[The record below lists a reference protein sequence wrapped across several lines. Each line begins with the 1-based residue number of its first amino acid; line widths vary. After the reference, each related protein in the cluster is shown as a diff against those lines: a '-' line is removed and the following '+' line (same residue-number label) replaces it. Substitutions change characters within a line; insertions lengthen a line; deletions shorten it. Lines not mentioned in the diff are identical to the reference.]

1 MAKKLDSI
9 VELAAQKTREI
20 SANSGNYMAFL
31 TTAAHNFKYNFRD
44 QLLIYAQKPDATAC
58 AQIDFWNKHGR
69 YVSRGTR
76 GIALLVDT
84 DQGYKLRYVFDMSDT
99 NSRQG
104 RVIPIWK
111 MEPRYE
117 DAVIEALENSYGEFP
132 DRSGLAARL
141 LETAK
146 VIVEDNFGDYYTEL
160 RGVKGGSLLEELDD
174 LSTETWFRGLVESS
188 VAFIMLTRCGID
200 PMDYFSGEDFAHVY
214 DFDTPETLSILGGA
228 VSDIA
233 EMPLREIASTV
244 LSLYRAEQRENRTF
258 AQTPNRQYHD
268 GRTKQERSVEH
279 GTDIPDGGRL
289 PPAQSGSAGGPEGRK
304 IWDAAAQLPS
314 DPQERLLHGDA
325 PQRQAERPSGEDR
338 PAGHGDGGAVD
349 GADGAGAGRDGGAE
363 GQRSDEVGGPDEQHP
378 GSGGGNGA
386 DGASLYGRVSDPLIA
401 GEAPPQAPVDGTSG
415 TTGLQNSHHDFN
427 ARTDIPYYHEDSE
440 KTELLRVSD
449 ALKDHKAEI
458 AAFFEA
464 HEGRKERGDFIKG
477 FFDNTYVEKILSNG
491 QRAGY
496 RAWDDVLDLWRGAYL
511 SREKGDFLRWP
522 SVADTI
528 YGMILLDQWLDPEER
543 PLPSEAEQISLIEQV
558 EAEKK
563 PVFTLPQ
570 AAIDYV
576 LCGGISVSQRKYR
589 IFEQFQKNEGKQ
601 ENIKFLRSTYGVGG
615 HSDAIPGSGFF
626 VDYDGKGI
634 KLWRGTHGEPD
645 RVEVLLSWAKVE
657 KRIGELIA
665 AGRYLNRAEKE
676 HYPQYRAQ
684 VEQRKARWDIAAE
697 ICSIIDDYVDFK
709 TRTGETDPYK
719 ELLLARTCANSFRIG
734 EKKCYV
740 LSGDNLFVLPTLRNA
755 MQTIIRDKTHLTER
769 CEAVLADLSGPLATP
784 LEPTEEELNPPPPPK
799 KEYRLT
805 LGVTVYLGAQEYEL
819 LAYNEQTVRLYDPTF
834 PIFNKELPREEF
846 DRLLAENPLNDR
858 LLQVAENAALVADAE
873 EPDAGESPD
882 APLPV
887 GRIDFLGTNGSV
899 GESVEYT
906 GAEEFVAAIKE
917 ENHAG
922 APMRIVLYRDGQGQT
937 IPQDFLAELDPPPQ
951 GFQVIDMVQAQL
963 GRAKWLINAY
973 CMEVFEQEADF
984 SDLSHVPL
992 AFSSTSDS
1000 AHTVEISVDLVS
1012 FRLSYL
1018 VDGSEAASIQ
1028 CAGFHDLNELLANL
1042 DFDEMVAF
1050 AEEEYNKQQTQKKQT
1065 EVQQTEDDP
1074 FPEIDPAAIRRTLAE
1089 RGIVDGKVIDPDKL
1103 NADPFIQRVMA
1114 DAEQASARAPQS
1126 DERFSPIE
1134 TENGYAVW
1142 DNIRDEIYVDDEGVS
1157 EEFTSRWQAEEYAR
1171 QLNQVNP
1178 LARYYGEGETILIR
1192 QYPNG
1197 QYYVQ
1202 YCYDDQ
1208 DNTVYA
1214 TASGFDTFEQA
1225 EAALYTHRPQAKKD
1239 PIAAQD
1245 LAYRQAA
1252 EYWSGDEH
1260 LVIFR
1265 EPNGTF
1271 CNQYGFISGRVT
1283 PTTGSFAKL
1292 EEAEKQLY
1300 ADRPLAQKV
1309 QAREKPPAHAPVDR
1323 DEAERRYQVVVYHH
1337 LENGMDEKT
1346 EYATLE
1352 EAEQAARGYLDGTME
1367 ADGFAYEGAAV
1378 YDLLEKKWLRVIGD
1392 FPTLELPA
1400 AKEGTEPKPPAA
1412 PMPTQEG
1419 TEKAAE
1425 YLFDQ
1430 ERIVVFQSPSG
1441 KFYNHYGYDV
1451 QSGFSNVIAGGF
1463 DTFEEAEKALYSHRP
1478 KAERVLKPAERE
1490 NTVGTAEKG
1499 AESSADG
1506 HDQGG
1511 KEPTLAPP
1519 QPQRRARV
1527 SPFVLHPEVPNA
1539 DRHEYHITDDAL
1551 GVGTPG
1557 ERFNNNV
1564 RAIRLLKRL
1573 EAEDRLATPEEQE
1586 VLARYVGWG
1595 GLADCFDE
1603 RHSKYAELK
1612 ALLTEEEYA
1621 AARESTLTAFY
1632 TPPVVIRSIYQ
1643 ALTNMGFQTGNLL
1656 EPSCGIGNF
1665 IGMRP
1670 EALADSKIYGVELDG
1685 ISGRIAQQLY
1695 QQSSIAV
1702 QGFEK
1707 TDLPDSFFDAA
1718 IGNVPFG
1725 SFKVIDKRYDRY
1737 NFLIHDYFFART
1749 LDKVRPGGVI
1759 AFVTSKGTMD
1769 KDTPTVRKYLAQRA
1783 DLLGA
1788 IRLPNN
1794 TFKDAAGTDVT
1805 SDILFLQKRDALS
1818 SEEPDWVHLNT
1829 DANGLKM
1836 NQYFIDHPEMVMG
1849 EMREISGPYGPETAC
1864 LPIEGRDLGEQLA
1877 AAIQNIRGS
1886 ITEYVMDDPEIEGED
1901 KSIPADPEVRNFSYT
1916 IVDGK
1921 VYYRE
1926 NSRMNPVEVSVTAAN
1941 RIKGLIGIRDC
1952 VRTLIEYQTED
1963 WPDQDIQAQQ
1973 RKLNALY
1980 DAFVDKYGRINSR
1993 ANSSAFSMDSAYFLL
2008 TSLEVLDDERNFVRK
2023 ADMFTKRTIKQRVTI
2038 THVDTASE
2046 ALAVSLAEKAK
2057 VDMDYMAELTGKTE
2071 QEVYADLT
2079 GVIFLNPMHGYGG
2092 GSEEKYLTADEY
2104 LSGNVREKLEWAKR
2118 SAELYPE
2125 DYTAHVQALER
2136 VQPVDLTA
2144 SEIAVRLG
2152 ATWLPTE
2159 VIDQFI
2165 YELFGTSPRSQRMI
2179 RSHYSQ
2185 HTGAWN
2191 IESKFADRGNIKA
2204 ENTYGTTRVNG
2215 YKIIEETLNL
2225 RDLRIFD
2232 YVEDEHGNRV
2242 PILNKKETA
2251 IAQGKQE
2258 LIKQA
2263 FQDWIWK
2270 DPARRERLTRLY
2282 NDKFNSIRPREYDGS
2297 HLNFVGI
2304 NPEITLRPHQVNAI
2318 AHILYGGNTLLAH
2331 VVGAGKT
2338 FEMVAAA
2345 QESKRLGLCQK
2356 SLFVVPNHLTEQWAS
2371 EYLQLYPSANIL
2383 VATRKDFE
2391 TKNRKRFC
2399 GRIATGDYD
2408 AIIIGHSQFE
2418 KIPVSVE
2425 RQRYLLEQ
2433 QRSEVLNGIA
2443 ELKANHGERF
2453 SIKQMERTKKSIDAK
2468 LAKLNDQSRKD
2479 DVVTFEELGIDR
2491 LFVDE
2496 AHYYK
2501 NLAAFSKMRNV
2512 GGISQTE
2519 AQKSSDLYMKCR
2531 YLDELT
2537 GGRGVVFATGTPISN
2552 TMVEM
2557 YTMQKYL
2564 QYHTLEEHGLLNFDA
2579 WASTFGETVT
2589 AIELAPEG
2597 TGYRAKTRFS
2607 RFYNLPELMSMFK
2620 EVADI
2625 QTADMLN
2632 LPVPKA
2638 NYHNIVLK
2646 PSEQQKEMV
2655 AALGQRAEKVRNR
2668 MVDST
2673 EDNML
2678 LITNDGRKLA
2688 LDQRLLNPLLPDS
2701 DTSKIN
2707 ACVGDVFDIWQRTA
2721 DQRSAQMVFCDLS
2734 TPGKNRPIEMVPNEQ
2749 GGYEMAEFQNV
2760 YDDLRNK
2767 LIARGIPAEEIA
2779 YIHSANTET
2788 QKKELFGKVRSGQ
2801 VRVLIGSTQ
2810 KMGAGTNVQKK
2821 LVALHHL
2828 DCPWRPSDLQQREG
2842 RIIRQGNENNEGD
2855 IYTYV
2860 TENTFDSYLYQLV
2873 EGKQK
2878 FIGQIMTSK
2887 SPVRSCEDIDET
2899 ALSYAEIKALCTG
2912 NPHIKEKMD
2921 LDIDVQRLRLLKAN
2935 HLSQRYALEDQI
2947 IKTLPQQIAK
2957 YEQSIEGYL
2966 SDMDRLKENTHPNE
2980 DGFSPMEVEGTV
2992 YTDKKAAGSAIL
3004 AACKAMTSP
3013 EPVPLGQY
3021 RGFSMDLSFASLTR
3035 EFKVTLK
3042 GALYYTT
3049 NLGTDVFGN
3058 ILRLDNLL
3066 ESMEERISTCREQL
3080 ENTRMQLENAKLEV
3094 DKPFPQEDELKR
3106 KSARLDELNI
3116 LLNMD
3121 KRESEI
3127 VDGDVGDEVTA
3138 PARGSP
3144 DRER

>member
-69 YVSRGTR
+69 YVNQGTR

-84 DQGYKLRYVFDMSDT
+84 DRGYKLRYVFDMSDT

-104 RVIPIWK
+104 RTIPIWK

-132 DRSGLAARL
+132 DRSGLAACL

-146 VIVEDNFGDYYTEL
+146 VIVEDNFGDYLTEL
-160 RGVKGGSLLEELDD
+160 RGIKEGSLLEELDD
-174 LSTETWFRGLVESS
+174 LSTEAWFKGLVESS

-304 IWDAAAQLPS
+304 IWDATAQLPS

-338 PAGHGDGGAVD
+338 QAGHGDGGAAD
-349 GADGAGAGRDGGAE
+349 GADSAGAGRDGGAE

-401 GEAPPQAPVDGTSG
+401 GEALPQAPVDGTSG

-496 RAWDDVLDLWRGAYL
+496 RAWDDVLNLWRGAYL
-511 SREKGDFLRWP
+511 SREKEDFLRWP

-543 PLPSEAEQISLIEQV
+543 PLPSEAEQISLIEQA

-657 KRIGELIA
+657 KRIRELIA
-665 AGRYLNRAEKE
+665 ADRYLNRAEKE

-858 LLQVAENAALVADAE
+858 LLQVAENAAPVADAE

-951 GFQVIDMVQAQL
+951 GFQVIDMAQAQL

-1000 AHTVEISVDLVS
+1000 AHTVEISADLVS

-1018 VDGSEAASIQ
+1018 VDGAEAASIQ
-1028 CAGFHDLNELLANL
+1028 CAGFRDLNEFLANL

-1050 AEEEYNKQQTQKKQT
+1050 AEEEYNKQCQGR
-1065 EVQQTEDDP
+1065 EH
-1074 FPEIDPAAIRRTLAE
+1074 PADTAPSQEEKAGAE
-1089 RGIVDGKVIDPDKL
+1089 PD
-1103 NADPFIQRVMA
+1103 V
-1114 DAEQASARAPQS
+1114 
-1126 DERFSPIE
+1126 RF
-1134 TENGYAVW
+1134 YAVELDRGSQIAYGVW
-1142 DNIRDEIYVDDEGVS
+1142 DGQNDRIYVDDEGVS

-1171 QLNQVNP
+1171 QLNQVE
-1178 LARYYGEGETILIR
+1178 LCARYYGEGETILIR

-1283 PTTGSFAKL
+1283 PTTGSFATL

-1352 EAEQAARGYLDGTME
+1352 EAEQVAQGYLDGTME

-1511 KEPTLAPP
+1511 KGPTLAPP

-1586 VLARYVGWG
+1586 VVARYVGWG

-1670 EALADSKIYGVELDG
+1670 EALADSKIYGVELDS

-1864 LPIEGRDLGEQLA
+1864 LPIEGRDLEDQLA
-1877 AAIQNIRGS
+1877 VAIQSIQGS
-1886 ITEYVMDDPEIEGED
+1886 ITEYVMDDPETEGED

-2023 ADMFTKRTIKQRVTI
+2023 ADMFIKRTIKQRITI

-2191 IESKFADRGNIKA
+2191 IESKFADRGNVKA

-2251 IAQGKQE
+2251 IAQGKQQ

-2297 HLNFVGI
+2297 HLKFVGI

-2491 LFVDE
+2491 IFVDE

-2564 QYHTLEEHGLLNFDA
+2564 QYHALEEHGLLNFDA

-2842 RIIRQGNENNEGD
+2842 RIIRQGNENNEVD

-2992 YTDKKAAGSAIL
+2992 YTEKKAAGSAIL
-3004 AACKAMTSP
+3004 AACQAMTSP
-3013 EPVPLGQY
+3013 GTVPLGQY
-3021 RGFSMDLSFASLTR
+3021 RGFAMDLSFESMFQQ
-3035 EFKVTLK
+3035 FKVTVK
-3042 GALYYTT
+3042 GALCYTIT
-3049 NLGTDVFGN
+3049 LGTDVFGN

-3066 ESMEERISTCREQL
+3066 ESMEERINTCREQL

-3138 PARGSP
+3138 PAHGSP

>member
-1 MAKKLDSI
+1 
-9 VELAAQKTREI
+9 
-20 SANSGNYMAFL
+20 
-31 TTAAHNFKYNFRD
+31 
-44 QLLIYAQKPDATAC
+44 
-58 AQIDFWNKHGR
+58 
-69 YVSRGTR
+69 
-76 GIALLVDT
+76 
-84 DQGYKLRYVFDMSDT
+84 
-99 NSRQG
+99 
-104 RVIPIWK
+104 
-111 MEPRYE
+111 
-117 DAVIEALENSYGEFP
+117 
-132 DRSGLAARL
+132 
-141 LETAK
+141 
-146 VIVEDNFGDYYTEL
+146 
-160 RGVKGGSLLEELDD
+160 
-174 LSTETWFRGLVESS
+174 
-188 VAFIMLTRCGID
+188 
-200 PMDYFSGEDFAHVY
+200 
-214 DFDTPETLSILGGA
+214 
-228 VSDIA
+228 
-233 EMPLREIASTV
+233 
-244 LSLYRAEQRENRTF
+244 
-258 AQTPNRQYHD
+258 
-268 GRTKQERSVEH
+268 
-279 GTDIPDGGRL
+279 
-289 PPAQSGSAGGPEGRK
+289 
-304 IWDAAAQLPS
+304 
-314 DPQERLLHGDA
+314 
-325 PQRQAERPSGEDR
+325 
-338 PAGHGDGGAVD
+338 
-349 GADGAGAGRDGGAE
+349 
-363 GQRSDEVGGPDEQHP
+363 
-378 GSGGGNGA
+378 
-386 DGASLYGRVSDPLIA
+386 
-401 GEAPPQAPVDGTSG
+401 
-415 TTGLQNSHHDFN
+415 
-427 ARTDIPYYHEDSE
+427 
-440 KTELLRVSD
+440 
-449 ALKDHKAEI
+449 
-458 AAFFEA
+458 
-464 HEGRKERGDFIKG
+464 
-477 FFDNTYVEKILSNG
+477 
-491 QRAGY
+491 
-496 RAWDDVLDLWRGAYL
+496 
-511 SREKGDFLRWP
+511 
-522 SVADTI
+522 
-528 YGMILLDQWLDPEER
+528 
-543 PLPSEAEQISLIEQV
+543 
-558 EAEKK
+558 
-563 PVFTLPQ
+563 
-570 AAIDYV
+570 
-576 LCGGISVSQRKYR
+576 
-589 IFEQFQKNEGKQ
+589 
-601 ENIKFLRSTYGVGG
+601 
-615 HSDAIPGSGFF
+615 
-626 VDYDGKGI
+626 
-634 KLWRGTHGEPD
+634 
-645 RVEVLLSWAKVE
+645 
-657 KRIGELIA
+657 
-665 AGRYLNRAEKE
+665 
-676 HYPQYRAQ
+676 
-684 VEQRKARWDIAAE
+684 
-697 ICSIIDDYVDFK
+697 
-709 TRTGETDPYK
+709 
-719 ELLLARTCANSFRIG
+719 
-734 EKKCYV
+734 
-740 LSGDNLFVLPTLRNA
+740 
-755 MQTIIRDKTHLTER
+755 
-769 CEAVLADLSGPLATP
+769 
-784 LEPTEEELNPPPPPK
+784 
-799 KEYRLT
+799 
-805 LGVTVYLGAQEYEL
+805 
-819 LAYNEQTVRLYDPTF
+819 
-834 PIFNKELPREEF
+834 
-846 DRLLAENPLNDR
+846 
-858 LLQVAENAALVADAE
+858 
-873 EPDAGESPD
+873 
-882 APLPV
+882 
-887 GRIDFLGTNGSV
+887 
-899 GESVEYT
+899 
-906 GAEEFVAAIKE
+906 
-917 ENHAG
+917 
-922 APMRIVLYRDGQGQT
+922 
-937 IPQDFLAELDPPPQ
+937 
-951 GFQVIDMVQAQL
+951 
-963 GRAKWLINAY
+963 
-973 CMEVFEQEADF
+973 
-984 SDLSHVPL
+984 
-992 AFSSTSDS
+992 
-1000 AHTVEISVDLVS
+1000 
-1012 FRLSYL
+1012 
-1018 VDGSEAASIQ
+1018 
-1028 CAGFHDLNELLANL
+1028 
-1042 DFDEMVAF
+1042 
-1050 AEEEYNKQQTQKKQT
+1050 
-1065 EVQQTEDDP
+1065 
-1074 FPEIDPAAIRRTLAE
+1074 
-1089 RGIVDGKVIDPDKL
+1089 
-1103 NADPFIQRVMA
+1103 
-1114 DAEQASARAPQS
+1114 
-1126 DERFSPIE
+1126 
-1134 TENGYAVW
+1134 
-1142 DNIRDEIYVDDEGVS
+1142 
-1157 EEFTSRWQAEEYAR
+1157 
-1171 QLNQVNP
+1171 
-1178 LARYYGEGETILIR
+1178 
-1192 QYPNG
+1192 
-1197 QYYVQ
+1197 
-1202 YCYDDQ
+1202 
-1208 DNTVYA
+1208 
-1214 TASGFDTFEQA
+1214 
-1225 EAALYTHRPQAKKD
+1225 
-1239 PIAAQD
+1239 
-1245 LAYRQAA
+1245 
-1252 EYWSGDEH
+1252 
-1260 LVIFR
+1260 
-1265 EPNGTF
+1265 
-1271 CNQYGFISGRVT
+1271 
-1283 PTTGSFAKL
+1283 
-1292 EEAEKQLY
+1292 
-1300 ADRPLAQKV
+1300 
-1309 QAREKPPAHAPVDR
+1309 
-1323 DEAERRYQVVVYHH
+1323 
-1337 LENGMDEKT
+1337 MDEKT

-1836 NQYFIDHPEMVMG
+1836 NQYFIDHSEMVMG

-1864 LPIEGRDLGEQLA
+1864 LPIEGRDLEDQLA
-1877 AAIQNIRGS
+1877 VAIQSIQGS
-1886 ITEYVMDDPEIEGED
+1886 ITEYVMDDPETEGED

-1926 NSRMNPVEVSVTAAN
+1926 NSRMNPIEVSVTAAN

-2232 YVEDEHGNRV
+2232 YVEDKYGNRV
-2242 PILNKKETA
+2242 PVLNKKETA
-2251 IAQGKQE
+2251 IAQGKQQ

-2356 SLFVVPNHLTEQWAS
+2356 SLFVVPNHLTEQWAT
-2371 EYLQLYPSANIL
+2371 EFLQLYPAANIL

-2391 TKNRKRFC
+2391 T
-2399 GRIATGDYD
+2399 
-2408 AIIIGHSQFE
+2408 
-2418 KIPVSVE
+2418 
-2425 RQRYLLEQ
+2425 
-2433 QRSEVLNGIA
+2433 
-2443 ELKANHGERF
+2443 
-2453 SIKQMERTKKSIDAK
+2453 
-2468 LAKLNDQSRKD
+2468 
-2479 DVVTFEELGIDR
+2479 
-2491 LFVDE
+2491 
-2496 AHYYK
+2496 
-2501 NLAAFSKMRNV
+2501 
-2512 GGISQTE
+2512 
-2519 AQKSSDLYMKCR
+2519 
-2531 YLDELT
+2531 
-2537 GGRGVVFATGTPISN
+2537 
-2552 TMVEM
+2552 
-2557 YTMQKYL
+2557 
-2564 QYHTLEEHGLLNFDA
+2564 
-2579 WASTFGETVT
+2579 
-2589 AIELAPEG
+2589 
-2597 TGYRAKTRFS
+2597 
-2607 RFYNLPELMSMFK
+2607 
-2620 EVADI
+2620 
-2625 QTADMLN
+2625 
-2632 LPVPKA
+2632 
-2638 NYHNIVLK
+2638 
-2646 PSEQQKEMV
+2646 
-2655 AALGQRAEKVRNR
+2655 
-2668 MVDST
+2668 
-2673 EDNML
+2673 
-2678 LITNDGRKLA
+2678 
-2688 LDQRLLNPLLPDS
+2688 
-2701 DTSKIN
+2701 
-2707 ACVGDVFDIWQRTA
+2707 
-2721 DQRSAQMVFCDLS
+2721 
-2734 TPGKNRPIEMVPNEQ
+2734 
-2749 GGYEMAEFQNV
+2749 
-2760 YDDLRNK
+2760 
-2767 LIARGIPAEEIA
+2767 
-2779 YIHSANTET
+2779 
-2788 QKKELFGKVRSGQ
+2788 
-2801 VRVLIGSTQ
+2801 
-2810 KMGAGTNVQKK
+2810 
-2821 LVALHHL
+2821 
-2828 DCPWRPSDLQQREG
+2828 
-2842 RIIRQGNENNEGD
+2842 
-2855 IYTYV
+2855 
-2860 TENTFDSYLYQLV
+2860 
-2873 EGKQK
+2873 
-2878 FIGQIMTSK
+2878 
-2887 SPVRSCEDIDET
+2887 
-2899 ALSYAEIKALCTG
+2899 
-2912 NPHIKEKMD
+2912 
-2921 LDIDVQRLRLLKAN
+2921 
-2935 HLSQRYALEDQI
+2935 
-2947 IKTLPQQIAK
+2947 
-2957 YEQSIEGYL
+2957 
-2966 SDMDRLKENTHPNE
+2966 
-2980 DGFSPMEVEGTV
+2980 
-2992 YTDKKAAGSAIL
+2992 
-3004 AACKAMTSP
+3004 
-3013 EPVPLGQY
+3013 
-3021 RGFSMDLSFASLTR
+3021 
-3035 EFKVTLK
+3035 
-3042 GALYYTT
+3042 
-3049 NLGTDVFGN
+3049 
-3058 ILRLDNLL
+3058 
-3066 ESMEERISTCREQL
+3066 
-3080 ENTRMQLENAKLEV
+3080 
-3094 DKPFPQEDELKR
+3094 
-3106 KSARLDELNI
+3106 
-3116 LLNMD
+3116 
-3121 KRESEI
+3121 
-3127 VDGDVGDEVTA
+3127 
-3138 PARGSP
+3138 
-3144 DRER
+3144 

>member
-69 YVSRGTR
+69 YVNRGTR

-104 RVIPIWK
+104 RTIPIWK

-117 DAVIEALENSYGEFP
+117 DTVIEALENSYGEFP
-132 DRSGLAARL
+132 DLSGLAACL

-146 VIVEDNFGDYYTEL
+146 VIVEDNFGDYLTEL
-160 RGVKGGSLLEELDD
+160 RGIKEGSLLEELDD
-174 LSTETWFRGLVESS
+174 LSTEAWFKGLVESS

-325 PQRQAERPSGEDR
+325 PQRQVERPSGEDR

-378 GSGGGNGA
+378 GSSGGSSA
-386 DGASLYGRVSDPLIA
+386 DRAGLRGHISGPLIA
-401 GEAPPQAPVDGTSG
+401 GEELPQAPVDGTSA
-415 TTGLQNSHHDFN
+415 TAGLQNSHHDFD

-440 KTELLRVSD
+440 KQELLRISD
-449 ALKDHKAEI
+449 ALKNHRTEI

-496 RAWDDVLDLWRGAYL
+496 RAWDDVLNLWRGTYL
-511 SREKGDFLRWP
+511 SREKEEFLRWP
-522 SVADTI
+522 HVADTI
-528 YGMILLDQWLDPEER
+528 YGMILLHQWLDPDER
-543 PLPSEAEQISLIEQV
+543 PLPSEAEQVSLIEQA
-558 EAEKK
+558 EAEKASA
-563 PVFTLPQ
+563 FILPQ
-570 AAIDYV
+570 EAIDYV
-576 LCGGISVSQRKYR
+576 LCGRYSPSKLR
-589 IFEQFQKNEGKQ
+589 IYDQYQKQ
-601 ENIKFLRSTYGVGG
+601 ESRQENAKFLKAEYGVG
-615 HSDAIPGSGFF
+615 SYSNAIPSSGFR
-626 VDYDGKGI
+626 VDHDSTGITISRDYGDPDGKF
-634 KLWRGTHGEPD
+634 
-645 RVEVLLSWAKVE
+645 LLTWAKVE
-657 KRIGELIA
+657 KRIGELIT

-799 KEYRLT
+799 KEYRLI
-805 LGVTVYLGAQEYEL
+805 LGDTVYLGAQEYEL

-846 DRLLAENPLNDR
+846 DHLLAENPLNDR

-906 GAEEFVAAIKE
+906 DAEQFLTEIQE
-917 ENHAG
+917 ENRVG
-922 APMRIVLYRDGQGQT
+922 APKRIVLYRDGQGQT
-937 IPQDFLAELDPPPQ
+937 IPQDFLAELDPAPQ
-951 GFQVIDMVQAQL
+951 GFEVIDMAQAQL
-963 GRAKWLINAY
+963 ERAKWLINAY

-1000 AHTVEISVDLVS
+1000 AHTVEISADLVS

-1018 VDGSEAASIQ
+1018 VDGAEATSIQ
-1028 CAGFHDLNELLANL
+1028 CAGFRDLNEFLANL
-1042 DFDEMVAF
+1042 DFDEMVAS
-1050 AEEEYNKQQTQKKQT
+1050 AEEEYNKQRQGQ
-1065 EVQQTEDDP
+1065 EH
-1074 FPEIDPAAIRRTLAE
+1074 PADTA
-1089 RGIVDGKVIDPDKL
+1089 PH
-1103 NADPFIQRVMA
+1103 Q
-1114 DAEQASARAPQS
+1114 AEQTGAEP
-1126 DERFSPIE
+1126 DVRF
-1134 TENGYAVW
+1134 YAVELDRGSQIAYGVW
-1142 DNIRDEIYVDDEGVS
+1142 DDQNDRIYVDDEGVS

-1202 YCYDDQ
+1202 YCYDGQ

-1214 TASGFDTFEQA
+1214 TAGGFDTFEQA
-1225 EAALYTHRPQAKKD
+1225 EAALYTHRPKAKKD

-1283 PTTGSFAKL
+1283 PTTGSFATL

-1309 QAREKPPAHAPVDR
+1309 QAREKPPAHAPADR
-1323 DEAERRYQVVVYHH
+1323 DEAEHRYQVVVYHH
-1337 LENGMDEKT
+1337 LENGMDEKL
-1346 EYATLE
+1346 EYATPE
-1352 EAEQAARGYLDGTME
+1352 EAEQAARGYLEGTME
-1367 ADGFAYEGAAV
+1367 PDGFAYEGAAV
-1378 YDLLEKKWLRVIGD
+1378 YDLLEKKWFRVIGD
-1392 FPTLELPA
+1392 FPTPEPPA
-1400 AKEGTEPKPPAA
+1400 AKEEQPPPPREDTEPAA
-1412 PMPTQEG
+1412 ADRDLLGKEITLEG
-1419 TEKAAE
+1419 RRFRVEKIDEDGRAS
-1425 YLFDQ
+1425 LRDL
-1430 ERIVVFQSPSG
+1430 
-1441 KFYNHYGYDV
+1441 
-1451 QSGFSNVIAGGF
+1451 
-1463 DTFEEAEKALYSHRP
+1463 TFEGAADFPIERVEHISAIQRLMEPAEK
-1478 KAERVLKPAERE
+1478 
-1490 NTVGTAEKG
+1490 TAGPGKSVK
-1499 AESSADG
+1499 SSADG

-1511 KEPTLAPP
+1511 IEPTLAPP

-1539 DRHEYHITDDAL
+1539 DRHEYHITDDAI
-1551 GVGTPG
+1551 GTGTPG

-1643 ALTNMGFQTGNLL
+1643 ALTNMGFQTGNIL

-1836 NQYFIDHPEMVMG
+1836 NQYFIDHSEMVMG

-1864 LPIEGRDLGEQLA
+1864 LPIEGRDLEDQLA
-1877 AAIQNIRGS
+1877 VAIQNIRGS
-1886 ITEYVMDDPEIEGED
+1886 ITEYVMDDPETEGED

-1926 NSRMNPVEVSVTAAN
+1926 NSRMNQVEVSVTAAN

-1973 RKLNALY
+1973 RRLNALY

-2023 ADMFTKRTIKQRVTI
+2023 ADMFIKRTIKQRITI

-2191 IESKFADRGNIKA
+2191 IESKFADRGNVKA

-2270 DPARRERLTRLY
+2270 DSQRRERLTRLY

-2304 NPEITLRPHQVNAI
+2304 NPEITLRPHQMNAI

-2564 QYHTLEEHGLLNFDA
+2564 QYHVLEEHGLLNFDA

-2707 ACVGDVFDIWQRTA
+2707 ACVGDVFDIWQRTT

-2767 LIARGIPAEEIA
+2767 LIAKGIPAEEIA

-2842 RIIRQGNENNEGD
+2842 RIIRQGNENNEVD

-2887 SPVRSCEDIDET
+2887 SPVRACEDIDET

-2947 IKTLPQQIAK
+2947 IKELPQQIAK
-2957 YEQSIEGYL
+2957 YEQYIEGYL

-3066 ESMEERISTCREQL
+3066 ESMEERINTCREQL

>member
-69 YVSRGTR
+69 YVNRGTR

-104 RVIPIWK
+104 RMIPIWK

-117 DAVIEALENSYGEFP
+117 NAVIEALENSYGEFP
-132 DRSGLAARL
+132 DRSGLAACL

-146 VIVEDNFGDYYTEL
+146 VIVEDNFGDYFTEL
-160 RGVKGGSLLEELDD
+160 RGVKEGSLLEELDD

-258 AQTPNRQYHD
+258 AQTPNRPYHD
-268 GRTKQERSVEH
+268 SRTKQERSIEH
-279 GTDIPDGGRL
+279 GTDISNGGRL
-289 PPAQSGSAGGPEGRK
+289 PSAQSGSAGGPEGRK

-338 PAGHGDGGAVD
+338 PAGHGDGGAAD

-363 GQRSDEVGGPDEQHP
+363 SQRSDEVGGPDEQHP

-386 DGASLYGRVSDPLIA
+386 DRASLYGRVSDPLIA

-415 TTGLQNSHHDFN
+415 TAGLQNSHHDFD

-440 KTELLRVSD
+440 KQELLRISD
-449 ALKDHKAEI
+449 ALKDHRTEI

-477 FFDNTYVEKILSNG
+477 FFDSTYVEKILSNG

-496 RAWDDVLDLWRGAYL
+496 RAWDDVLELWRGAYL
-511 SREKGDFLRWP
+511 SREKEDFLRWP

-528 YGMILLDQWLDPEER
+528 YGMILLDQWLDPEEH
-543 PLPSEAEQISLIEQV
+543 PLPSEAEQVSLIEQA
-558 EAEKK
+558 EAEKASA
-563 PVFTLPQ
+563 FILPQ
-570 AAIDYV
+570 EAIDYV
-576 LCGGISVSQRKYR
+576 LCGRYSPSKLR
-589 IFEQFQKNEGKQ
+589 IYDQYQKQ
-601 ENIKFLRSTYGVGG
+601 ESRQENAKFLKAEYGVG
-615 HSDAIPGSGFF
+615 SYSNAIPSSGFR
-626 VDYDGKGI
+626 VDHDSTGITISRDYGDPDGKF
-634 KLWRGTHGEPD
+634 
-645 RVEVLLSWAKVE
+645 LLTWAKVE

-784 LEPTEEELNPPPPPK
+784 MEPTEEELNPPPPPK

-858 LLQVAENAALVADAE
+858 LLQVAENAAPVADAE

-951 GFQVIDMVQAQL
+951 GFQVIDMAQAQL

-1000 AHTVEISVDLVS
+1000 AHIVEISVDLVS

-1050 AEEEYNKQQTQKKQT
+1050 AEEEYNKQRQGR
-1065 EVQQTEDDP
+1065 EH
-1074 FPEIDPAAIRRTLAE
+1074 PADTAPSQEEKAGAE
-1089 RGIVDGKVIDPDKL
+1089 PD
-1103 NADPFIQRVMA
+1103 V
-1114 DAEQASARAPQS
+1114 
-1126 DERFSPIE
+1126 RF
-1134 TENGYAVW
+1134 YAVELDRGSQIAYGVW
-1142 DNIRDEIYVDDEGVS
+1142 DGQNDRIYVDDEGVS

-1171 QLNQVNP
+1171 QLNQVE
-1178 LARYYGEGETILIR
+1178 LCARYYGEGETILIR

-1309 QAREKPPAHAPVDR
+1309 QAREKPPAHAPADR
-1323 DEAERRYQVVVYHH
+1323 DEAEHRYQVVVYHH
-1337 LENGMDEKT
+1337 LENGMDEKL
-1346 EYATLE
+1346 EYATPE

-1451 QSGFSNVIAGGF
+1451 QSRFSNVIAGGF
-1463 DTFEEAEKALYSHRP
+1463 DTFEEAEKALYSHRH
-1478 KAERVLKPAERE
+1478 KAERVLKPAERA

-1539 DRHEYHITDDAL
+1539 DRHEYHITDDAP

-1818 SEEPDWVHLNT
+1818 SEELDWVHLNT
-1829 DANGLKM
+1829 DANGLKI

-1864 LPIEGRDLGEQLA
+1864 LPIEGRDLEDQLA
-1877 AAIQNIRGS
+1877 VAIQSIQGS
-1886 ITEYVMDDPEIEGED
+1886 ITEYVMDDPETEGED

-1926 NSRMNPVEVSVTAAN
+1926 NSRMNPIEVSVTAAN

-1993 ANSSAFSMDSAYFLL
+1993 ANSSVFSMDSAYFLL

-2023 ADMFTKRTIKQRVTI
+2023 ADMFIKRTIKQRITI

-2251 IAQGKQE
+2251 IAQGKQQ

-2646 PSEQQKEMV
+2646 PSEQQEEMV
-2655 AALGQRAEKVRNR
+2655 AALGERAEKVRNR

-2707 ACVGDVFDIWQRTA
+2707 ACAGDVFDIWQRTA

-2767 LIARGIPAEEIA
+2767 LIAKGIPAEEIA

-2842 RIIRQGNENNEGD
+2842 RIIRQGNENNEVD

-2980 DGFSPMEVEGTV
+2980 DGFSPMEVEGAV

-3013 EPVPLGQY
+3013 TPVPLGQY
-3021 RGFSMDLSFASLTR
+3021 RGFAMDLSFESMFQQ
-3035 EFKVTLK
+3035 FKVTVK
-3042 GALYYTT
+3042 GALCYTIT
-3049 NLGTDVFGN
+3049 LGTDVFGN

-3066 ESMEERISTCREQL
+3066 ESMEERINTCREQL

>member
-31 TTAAHNFKYNFRD
+31 TTAAHNFKYDFRD

-69 YVSRGTR
+69 YVNRGTR

-84 DQGYKLRYVFDMSDT
+84 DRGYKLRYVFDMSDT

-104 RVIPIWK
+104 RTIPIWK

-117 DAVIEALENSYGEFP
+117 DTVIEALENSYGEFP
-132 DRSGLAARL
+132 DRPGLAACL

-146 VIVEDNFGDYYTEL
+146 VIVEDNLGDYYTEL
-160 RGVKGGSLLEELDD
+160 RGVKAGSLLEELDD
-174 LSTETWFRGLVESS
+174 LSTETWFKGLVENS

-233 EMPLREIASTV
+233 EMPLREIATTV

-258 AQTPNRQYHD
+258 DGNSDRQYHG
-268 GRTKQERSVEH
+268 GRINQKRSVEH
-279 GTDIPDGGRL
+279 GTDISDGRRL
-289 PPAQSGSAGGPEGRK
+289 PPAQPGSAGGPEGRK

-314 DPQERLLHGDA
+314 EPQERLLHGDA

-338 PAGHGDGGAVD
+338 PAGHGDGGTAD

-378 GSGGGNGA
+378 GSSGGSGA
-386 DGASLYGRVSDPLIA
+386 DGAGLRGRISGPLIA
-401 GEAPPQAPVDGTSG
+401 GEELPQAPVDGTFG
-415 TTGLQNSHHDFN
+415 TTGLQNSHHDFD
-427 ARTDIPYYHEDSE
+427 AHTDIPYYHEDSE
-440 KTELLRVSD
+440 KLELLRVSD
-449 ALKDHKAEI
+449 ALKDHRIEI

-464 HEGRKERGDFIKG
+464 HEDRKERGDFIKG

-511 SREKGDFLRWP
+511 SREKEDFLRWP
-522 SVADTI
+522 HVADAI
-528 YGMILLDQWLDPEER
+528 QGMILLGQWLDPEER
-543 PLPSEAEQISLIEQV
+543 PLPSEAEQITFIEQ
-558 EAEKK
+558 AEREKRE
-563 PVFTLPQ
+563 VFTLPQ
-570 AAIDYV
+570 EAIDYV
-576 LCGGISVSQRKYR
+576 LCGGSGVSAGKFR
-589 IFEQFQKNEGKQ
+589 IYEQFQKQESKQ
-601 ENIKFLRSTYGVGG
+601 ENIKFLRDEYGIGG
-615 HSDAIPGSGFF
+615 RSDAIPGSGYWE
-626 VDYDGKGI
+626 DYDGEGI
-634 KLWRGTHGEPD
+634 TISRDLQDPNGKYKIT
-645 RVEVLLSWAKVE
+645 WAKVE

-665 AGRYLNRAEKE
+665 ADRYLNRAEKE
-676 HYPQYRAQ
+676 QYPAYRAD
-684 VEQRKARWDIAAE
+684 VQRRTERWKIAKE
-697 ICSIIDDYVDFK
+697 IRSIIDDYVDFK
-709 TRTGETDPYK
+709 TQLGEKDQCD
-719 ELLLARTCANSFRIG
+719 EVLLARRCADSFGVG

-740 LSGDNLFVLPTLRNA
+740 LRKEGDFVLPTMRSA
-755 MQTIIRDKTHLTER
+755 MQTIIADNTHLTER
-769 CEAVLADLSGPLATP
+769 CEAMLAALGGPLAAP
-784 LEPTEEELNPPPPPK
+784 LEPAYDELNPPLEPP
-799 KEYRLT
+799 KEYRLS
-805 LGVTVYLGAQEYEL
+805 LGATVYLGSQEYEL
-819 LAYNEQTVRLYDPTF
+819 LAFDEQTVRLYDPSF
-834 PIFNKELPREEF
+834 PIINKEMARDEF
-846 DRLLAENPLNDR
+846 DRKLAENPLNDK
-858 LLQVAENAALVADAE
+858 LLHVVEDAVPVADAK
-873 EPDAGESPD
+873 EPDAGEPPD

-906 GAEEFVAAIKE
+906 DAEEFVAAIKE
-917 ENHAG
+917 ENHVG

-951 GFQVIDMVQAQL
+951 GFQVIDMAQAQL
-963 GRAKWLINAY
+963 ERAKWLINAY

-1000 AHTVEISVDLVS
+1000 AHTVEISADLVS

-1018 VDGSEAASIQ
+1018 VDDAEATSIQ
-1028 CAGFHDLNELLANL
+1028 CAGFRDLNEFLANL
-1042 DFDEMVAF
+1042 DFDELVAF
-1050 AEEEYNKQQTQKKQT
+1050 AEEEYNKQRQGQ
-1065 EVQQTEDDP
+1065 EH
-1074 FPEIDPAAIRRTLAE
+1074 PADTAPR
-1089 RGIVDGKVIDPDKL
+1089 
-1103 NADPFIQRVMA
+1103 Q
-1114 DAEQASARAPQS
+1114 AEQTGAEP
-1126 DERFSPIE
+1126 DVRF
-1134 TENGYAVW
+1134 YAVELDRGSQIAYGVW
-1142 DNIRDEIYVDDEGVS
+1142 DDQNDRIYVDDEGVS

-1171 QLNQVNP
+1171 QLNQLKT

-1208 DNTVYA
+1208 DDTVYA
-1214 TASGFDTFEQA
+1214 TAGGFDTFVQA

-1260 LVIFR
+1260 LVLFQ

-1283 PTTGSFAKL
+1283 PTTGSFATL

-1300 ADRPLAQKV
+1300 ADRPMAQKV
-1309 QAREKPPAHAPVDR
+1309 QTQEKPPAHVPAGR
-1323 DEAERRYQVVVYHH
+1323 SETQRRYQVVVYHH
-1337 LENGMDEKT
+1337 LENGMDEKL
-1346 EYATLE
+1346 EYATPE
-1352 EAEQAARGYLDGTME
+1352 EAEQAARGYLEGTME
-1367 ADGFAYEGAAV
+1367 PDGFAYEGAAV

-1392 FPTLELPA
+1392 FPAPEPPA
-1400 AKEGTEPKPPAA
+1400 AKEEQPPPPREDTETAA
-1412 PMPTQEG
+1412 ADRDLIGKEVTLEGRRFLVEKIDEDGRASLRDLTFEG
-1419 TEKAAE
+1419 TVGFPIERVEHISAIRRLMGPAEK
-1425 YLFDQ
+1425 
-1430 ERIVVFQSPSG
+1430 
-1441 KFYNHYGYDV
+1441 
-1451 QSGFSNVIAGGF
+1451 IAG
-1463 DTFEEAEKALYSHRP
+1463 P
-1478 KAERVLKPAERE
+1478 
-1490 NTVGTAEKG
+1490 EKG
-1499 AESSADG
+1499 VKSSTDG

-1511 KEPTLAPP
+1511 KEPILAPP

-1539 DRHEYHITDDAL
+1539 DRHEYHITADAI
-1551 GVGTPG
+1551 GTGTPG
-1557 ERFNNNV
+1557 ERFSNNV

-1586 VLARYVGWG
+1586 VLAQYVGGG

-1621 AARESTLTAFY
+1621 AARASTLTAFY

-1643 ALTNMGFQTGNLL
+1643 ALTNMGFKTGNLL

-1749 LDKVRPGGVI
+1749 LDKVRPGGVL

-1829 DANGLKM
+1829 DANRLKM

-1877 AAIQNIRGS
+1877 AAIQNIQGS
-1886 ITEYVMDDPEIEGED
+1886 ITEYVMDDPETEGED

-1993 ANSSAFSMDSAYFLL
+1993 ANSSVFSMDSAYFLL

-2023 ADMFTKRTIKQRVTI
+2023 ADMFIKRTIRQRITI

-2092 GSEEKYLTADEY
+2092 SAGEKYLTADEY

-2118 SAELYPE
+2118 SAEQYPE
-2125 DYTAHVQALER
+2125 DYTANVQALER

-2152 ATWLPTE
+2152 ATWLPPKIVE
-2159 VIDQFI
+2159 QFMF
-2165 YELFGTSPRSQRMI
+2165 ELFSTSNRSRWNI
-2179 RSHYSQ
+2179 HVHYSKY
-2185 HTGAWN
+2185 TGEWN
-2191 IESKFADRGNIKA
+2191 IEGKSYDKGNIKA
-2204 ENTYGTTRVNG
+2204 QNTYGTERISG
-2215 YKIIEETLNL
+2215 YKIVEETLNL
-2225 RDLRIFD
+2225 RDVRIFD
-2232 YVEDEHGNRV
+2232 YETDHHGNRV

-2251 IAQGKQE
+2251 IAQGKQQ

-2282 NDKFNSIRPREYDGS
+2282 NDKFNSTRPREYDGS

-2418 KIPVSVE
+2418 KIPVSAE

-2433 QRSEVLNGIA
+2433 QRREVLDGIA

-2468 LAKLNDQSRKD
+2468 LEKLNDQSRKD

-2491 LFVDE
+2491 IFIDE

-2537 GGRGVVFATGTPISN
+2537 GGRGVIFATGTPISN

-2564 QYHTLEEHGLLNFDA
+2564 QYQALEEHGLLNFDA

-2625 QTADMLN
+2625 QTADMLK

-2638 NYHNIVLK
+2638 EYHNIVLK

-2655 AALGQRAEKVRNR
+2655 AALGERAEKVRNR

-2701 DTSKIN
+2701 DTGKVN
-2707 ACVGDVFDIWQRTA
+2707 ACADNIFAIWQRTSA
-2721 DQRSAQMVFCDLS
+2721 RRSTQMAFCDLS
-2734 TPGKNRPIEMVPNEQ
+2734 TPKGNGDFNI
-2749 GGYEMAEFQNV
+2749 
-2760 YDDLRNK
+2760 YDDLRDK

-2779 YIHSANTET
+2779 YIHTANTEA

-2821 LVALHHL
+2821 LAALHHL

-2842 RIIRQGNENNEGD
+2842 RIIRQGNENDEVD

-2887 SPVRSCEDIDET
+2887 SPVRSAEDIDET

-2947 IKTLPQQIAK
+2947 IKTLPQEIAR
-2957 YEQSIEGYL
+2957 YEQYIEGYT
-2966 SDMDRLKENTHPNE
+2966 SDMDRLKEDTHPNE

-3021 RGFSMDLSFASLTR
+3021 RGFDMDLSFASLTR

-3042 GALYYTT
+3042 GTLYYTT
-3049 NLGTDVFGN
+3049 NLGTDIFGN

-3066 ESMEERISTCREQL
+3066 GSMEERINTCREQL
-3080 ENTRMQLENAKLEV
+3080 ENTKVQLENAKLEV
-3094 DKPFPQEDELKR
+3094 EKPFPQEDELKR

>member
-69 YVSRGTR
+69 YVNRGTR

-104 RVIPIWK
+104 RTIPIWK

-117 DAVIEALENSYGEFP
+117 DTVIEALENSYGEFP
-132 DRSGLAARL
+132 DLSGLAACL

-146 VIVEDNFGDYYTEL
+146 VIVEDNFGDYLTEL
-160 RGVKGGSLLEELDD
+160 RGIKEGSLLEELDD
-174 LSTETWFRGLVESS
+174 LSTEAWFKGLVESS

-325 PQRQAERPSGEDR
+325 PQRQVERPSGEDR

-378 GSGGGNGA
+378 GSSGGSSA
-386 DGASLYGRVSDPLIA
+386 DRAGLRGHISGPLIA
-401 GEAPPQAPVDGTSG
+401 GEELPQAPVDGTSA
-415 TTGLQNSHHDFN
+415 TAGLQNSHHDFD

-440 KTELLRVSD
+440 KQELLRISD
-449 ALKDHKAEI
+449 ALKNHRTEI

-496 RAWDDVLDLWRGAYL
+496 RAWDDVLNLWRGTYL
-511 SREKGDFLRWP
+511 SREKEEFLRWP
-522 SVADTI
+522 HVADTI
-528 YGMILLDQWLDPEER
+528 YGMILLHQWLDPDER
-543 PLPSEAEQISLIEQV
+543 PLPSEAEQVSLIEQA
-558 EAEKK
+558 EAEKASA
-563 PVFTLPQ
+563 FILPQ
-570 AAIDYV
+570 EAIDYV
-576 LCGGISVSQRKYR
+576 LCGRYSPSKLR
-589 IFEQFQKNEGKQ
+589 IYDQYQKQ
-601 ENIKFLRSTYGVGG
+601 ESRQENAKFLKAEYGVG
-615 HSDAIPGSGFF
+615 SYSNAIPSSGFR
-626 VDYDGKGI
+626 VDHDSTGITISRDYGDPDGKF
-634 KLWRGTHGEPD
+634 
-645 RVEVLLSWAKVE
+645 LLTWAKVE
-657 KRIGELIA
+657 KRIGELIT

-799 KEYRLT
+799 KEYRLI
-805 LGVTVYLGAQEYEL
+805 LGDTVYLGAQEYEL

-846 DRLLAENPLNDR
+846 DHLLAENPLNDR

-906 GAEEFVAAIKE
+906 DAEQFLTEIQE
-917 ENHAG
+917 ENRVG
-922 APMRIVLYRDGQGQT
+922 APKRIVLYRDGQGQT
-937 IPQDFLAELDPPPQ
+937 IPQDFLAELDPAPQ
-951 GFQVIDMVQAQL
+951 GFEVIDMAQAQL
-963 GRAKWLINAY
+963 ERAKWLINAY

-1000 AHTVEISVDLVS
+1000 AHTVEISADLVS

-1018 VDGSEAASIQ
+1018 VDGAEATSIQ
-1028 CAGFHDLNELLANL
+1028 CAGFRDLNEFLANL
-1042 DFDEMVAF
+1042 DFDEMVAS
-1050 AEEEYNKQQTQKKQT
+1050 AEEEYNKQRQGQ
-1065 EVQQTEDDP
+1065 EH
-1074 FPEIDPAAIRRTLAE
+1074 PADTA
-1089 RGIVDGKVIDPDKL
+1089 PH
-1103 NADPFIQRVMA
+1103 Q
-1114 DAEQASARAPQS
+1114 AEQTGAEP
-1126 DERFSPIE
+1126 DVRF
-1134 TENGYAVW
+1134 YAVELDRGSQIAYGVW
-1142 DNIRDEIYVDDEGVS
+1142 DDQNDRIYVDDEGVS

-1202 YCYDDQ
+1202 YCYDGQ

-1214 TASGFDTFEQA
+1214 TAGGFDTFEQA
-1225 EAALYTHRPQAKKD
+1225 EAALYTHRPKAKKD

-1283 PTTGSFAKL
+1283 PTTGSFATL

-1309 QAREKPPAHAPVDR
+1309 QAREKPPAHAPADR
-1323 DEAERRYQVVVYHH
+1323 DEAEHRYQVVVYHH
-1337 LENGMDEKT
+1337 LENGMDEKL
-1346 EYATLE
+1346 EYATPE
-1352 EAEQAARGYLDGTME
+1352 EAEQAARGYLEGTME
-1367 ADGFAYEGAAV
+1367 PDGFAYEGAAV
-1378 YDLLEKKWLRVIGD
+1378 YDLLEKKWFRVIGD
-1392 FPTLELPA
+1392 FPTPEPPA
-1400 AKEGTEPKPPAA
+1400 AKEEQPPPPREDTEPAA
-1412 PMPTQEG
+1412 ADRDLLGKEITLEG
-1419 TEKAAE
+1419 RRFRVEKIDEDGRAS
-1425 YLFDQ
+1425 LRDL
-1430 ERIVVFQSPSG
+1430 
-1441 KFYNHYGYDV
+1441 
-1451 QSGFSNVIAGGF
+1451 
-1463 DTFEEAEKALYSHRP
+1463 TFEGAADFPIERVEHISAIQRLMEPAEK
-1478 KAERVLKPAERE
+1478 
-1490 NTVGTAEKG
+1490 TAGPGKSVK
-1499 AESSADG
+1499 SSADG

-1511 KEPTLAPP
+1511 IEPTLAPP

-1539 DRHEYHITDDAL
+1539 DRHEYHITDDAI
-1551 GVGTPG
+1551 GTGTPG

-1836 NQYFIDHPEMVMG
+1836 NQYFIDHSEMVMG

-1864 LPIEGRDLGEQLA
+1864 LPIEGRDLEDQLA
-1877 AAIQNIRGS
+1877 VAIQSIQGS
-1886 ITEYVMDDPEIEGED
+1886 ITEYVMDDPETEGED

-1926 NSRMNPVEVSVTAAN
+1926 NSRMNPIEVSVTAAN

-1993 ANSSAFSMDSAYFLL
+1993 ANSSVFSMDSAYFLL

-2023 ADMFTKRTIKQRVTI
+2023 ADMFIKRTIKQRITI

-2191 IESKFADRGNIKA
+2191 IESKFADRGNVKA

-2251 IAQGKQE
+2251 IAQGKQQ
-2258 LIKQA
+2258 LNKQA

-2297 HLNFVGI
+2297 HLKFVGI

-2707 ACVGDVFDIWQRTA
+2707 ACAGDVFDIWQRTA

-2779 YIHSANTET
+2779 YIHTANTEA

-2842 RIIRQGNENNEGD
+2842 RIIRQGNENNEVD

-2947 IKTLPQQIAK
+2947 IKELPQQIAK
-2957 YEQSIEGYL
+2957 YEQYIEGYL

>member
-69 YVSRGTR
+69 YVNQGTR

-84 DQGYKLRYVFDMSDT
+84 DRGYKLRYVFDMSDT

-104 RVIPIWK
+104 RTIPIWK

-132 DRSGLAARL
+132 DRSGLAACL

-146 VIVEDNFGDYYTEL
+146 VIVEDNFDDYLTEL
-160 RGVKGGSLLEELDD
+160 RGIKEGSLLEELDD
-174 LSTETWFRGLVESS
+174 LSTEAWFKGLVESS

-258 AQTPNRQYHD
+258 AQTPNRPYHD

-279 GTDIPDGGRL
+279 GTDISNGGRL
-289 PPAQSGSAGGPEGRK
+289 PSAQSGSAGGPEGRK

-325 PQRQAERPSGEDR
+325 PQRQTERPSGEDR

-378 GSGGGNGA
+378 GSSGGSGA
-386 DGASLYGRVSDPLIA
+386 DRAGLRGHISGPLIA
-401 GEAPPQAPVDGTSG
+401 GEELPQAPVDGTSA
-415 TTGLQNSHHDFN
+415 TAGLQNSHHDFD

-440 KTELLRVSD
+440 KQELLRISD
-449 ALKDHKAEI
+449 ALKDHRTEI

-464 HEGRKERGDFIKG
+464 HKGRKERGDFIKG

-496 RAWDDVLDLWRGAYL
+496 RAWDDVLNLWRGTYL
-511 SREKGDFLRWP
+511 SREKEEFLRWP
-522 SVADTI
+522 HVADTI
-528 YGMILLDQWLDPEER
+528 YGMILLHQWLDPDER
-543 PLPSEAEQISLIEQV
+543 PLPSEAEQVSLIEQA
-558 EAEKK
+558 EAEKASA
-563 PVFTLPQ
+563 FILPQ
-570 AAIDYV
+570 EAIDYV
-576 LCGGISVSQRKYR
+576 LCGGSGVSQGKYR
-589 IFEQFQKNEGKQ
+589 IYEQFQKQESKE
-601 ENIKFLRSTYGVGG
+601 ENIKFLRDEYGVGG
-615 HSDAIPGSGFF
+615 RSDAIPGSGYWEDHDGRGIT
-626 VDYDGKGI
+626 VSRDYGDPDGKF
-634 KLWRGTHGEPD
+634 
-645 RVEVLLSWAKVE
+645 LLTWAKVE

-665 AGRYLNRAEKE
+665 TDRYLNRAEKE
-676 HYPQYRAQ
+676 HYPEYQEQ
-684 VEQRKARWDIAAE
+684 VEQRKARWSVARE
-697 ICSIIDDYVDFK
+697 IRSIIDDYVDFK
-709 TRTGETDPYK
+709 TQIGDTDPHR
-719 ELLLARTCANSFRIG
+719 ELLIARKCADSFGIG

-740 LSGDNLFVLPTLRNA
+740 PTGDDLFVLPTLRNA

-858 LLQVAENAALVADAE
+858 LLQVAENAAPVADAE

-951 GFQVIDMVQAQL
+951 GFQVIDMAQAQL

-1283 PTTGSFAKL
+1283 PTTGSFATL

-1412 PMPTQEG
+1412 SIPTQEG

-1595 GLADCFDE
+1595 GFADCFDE

-1877 AAIQNIRGS
+1877 AAIQNIQGS

-1963 WPDQDIQAQQ
+1963 WPDQDIQAKQ

-2023 ADMFTKRTIKQRVTI
+2023 ADMFIKRTIKQRITI

-2242 PILNKKETA
+2242 PVLNKKETA
-2251 IAQGKQE
+2251 IAQGKQQ

-2345 QESKRLGLCQK
+2345 QESKRLRLCQK

-2842 RIIRQGNENNEGD
+2842 RIIRQGNENNEVD

-2957 YEQSIEGYL
+2957 YGQSIEGYL

>member
-9 VELAAQKTREI
+9 IELAAQKTREI
-20 SANSGNYMAFL
+20 SASSENYMAFL

-69 YVSRGTR
+69 YVNRGTR

-84 DQGYKLRYVFDMSDT
+84 DRGYKLRYVFDMSDT
-99 NSRQG
+99 NSRLG
-104 RVIPIWK
+104 RTIPIWK
-111 MEPRYE
+111 MEPQYE
-117 DAVIEALENSYGEFP
+117 DTVIEALENSYGEFP
-132 DRSGLAARL
+132 DRSGLAACL

-146 VIVEDNFGDYYTEL
+146 VIVEDNLGDYYTEL
-160 RGVKGGSLLEELDD
+160 RGVKAGSLLEDLDD
-174 LSTETWFRGLVESS
+174 LSTETWFKGLVESS

-258 AQTPNRQYHD
+258 DGNSDRQYHD
-268 GRTKQERSVEH
+268 GRTKQERSVKH

-289 PPAQSGSAGGPEGRK
+289 PPAQPGSAGGPEGRK

-314 DPQERLLHGDA
+314 EPQERLLHGDA

-338 PAGHGDGGAVD
+338 PAGHGDGGAAD

-378 GSGGGNGA
+378 GSGGGSGA
-386 DGASLYGRVSDPLIA
+386 DRAGLRGHISGPLIA
-401 GEAPPQAPVDGTSG
+401 GEELPQAPVDGTSG
-415 TTGLQNSHHDFN
+415 ATGLQNSHHDFN
-427 ARTDIPYYHEDSE
+427 ARTDIPYYYEDSE

-449 ALKDHKAEI
+449 ALKDHRTEI

-464 HEGRKERGDFIKG
+464 HEGRKERGDFIKS

-511 SREKGDFLRWP
+511 SREKEDFLRWP

-543 PLPSEAEQISLIEQV
+543 PLPSEAEQISLIEKA
-558 EAEKK
+558 ETEKK

-576 LCGGISVSQRKYR
+576 LCGGSSVSRRKHR

-601 ENIKFLRSTYGVGG
+601 ENIKFLRSAYGVGG

-645 RVEVLLSWAKVE
+645 WVEVLLSWAKVE

-665 AGRYLNRAEKE
+665 AGRYLNRAERE
-676 HYPQYRAQ
+676 QYASYQEQ
-684 VEQRKARWDIAAE
+684 VAEQEARSKIHDDFYGIVCDYKAFVSESKIADKTPDRWYLVSCATAFLNGNKKM
-697 ICSIIDDYVDFK
+697 YA
-709 TRTGETDPYK
+709 RTGEGDFILPMMRDALRTIMEDAPQ
-719 ELLLARTCANSFRIG
+719 LA
-734 EKKCYV
+734 
-740 LSGDNLFVLPTLRNA
+740 D
-755 MQTIIRDKTHLTER
+755 R
-769 CEAVLADLSGPLATP
+769 CEAVLAELNGPLAAP
-784 LEPTEEELNPPPPPK
+784 LEPTYDELNPPK

-819 LAYNEQTVRLYDPTF
+819 LAYDEQTVRLYDPTF

-858 LLQVAENAALVADAE
+858 LLQVAEDAAPVADAE
-873 EPDAGESPD
+873 EPDAGEPLD

-937 IPQDFLAELDPPPQ
+937 IPQDFLSELDPPPQ
-951 GFQVIDMVQAQL
+951 GFEVIDMAQAQL
-963 GRAKWLINAY
+963 ERAKWLINAY

-1000 AHTVEISVDLVS
+1000 AHTVEISADLVS

-1018 VDGSEAASIQ
+1018 ADGAEATAIQ
-1028 CAGFHDLNELLANL
+1028 CAGFRDLNEFLANL

-1089 RGIVDGKVIDPDKL
+1089 RGIVDGKVIDPDKR
-1103 NADPFIQRVMA
+1103 NADPFIQQVMV
-1114 DAEQASARAPQS
+1114 DVEQAAARVPQS
-1126 DERFSPIE
+1126 DERFSLTE
-1134 TENGYAVW
+1134 TEDGYAVW
-1142 DNIRDEIYVDDEGVS
+1142 DNIRDEIYVDDEGVQ
-1157 EEFTSRWQAEEYAR
+1157 EHFTSEWQAEDYLKQVR
-1171 QLNQVNP
+1171 QVVADKESAEW
-1178 LARYYGEGETILIR
+1178 LAVERAKQEIPEPTSAKEEPPILSTSP
-1192 QYPNG
+1192 QE
-1197 QYYVQ
+1197 
-1202 YCYDDQ
+1202 D
-1208 DNTVYA
+1208 
-1214 TASGFDTFEQA
+1214 A
-1225 EAALYTHRPQAKKD
+1225 ESA
-1239 PIAAQD
+1239 
-1245 LAYRQAA
+1245 
-1252 EYWSGDEH
+1252 G
-1260 LVIFR
+1260 
-1265 EPNGTF
+1265 
-1271 CNQYGFISGRVT
+1271 
-1283 PTTGSFAKL
+1283 
-1292 EEAEKQLY
+1292 
-1300 ADRPLAQKV
+1300 
-1309 QAREKPPAHAPVDR
+1309 VDR
-1323 DEAERRYQVVVYHH
+1323 DLLGKEITLEGRRFRVEKIDEDGRASLRDLTFEGAVGFPIERVEHISAIRH
-1337 LENGMDEKT
+1337 LMGPAEKT
-1346 EYATLE
+1346 A
-1352 EAEQAARGYLDGTME
+1352 G
-1367 ADGFAYEGAAV
+1367 
-1378 YDLLEKKWLRVIGD
+1378 
-1392 FPTLELPA
+1392 P
-1400 AKEGTEPKPPAA
+1400 
-1412 PMPTQEG
+1412 
-1419 TEKAAE
+1419 
-1425 YLFDQ
+1425 
-1430 ERIVVFQSPSG
+1430 G
-1441 KFYNHYGYDV
+1441 KSV
-1451 QSGFSNVIAGGF
+1451 
-1463 DTFEEAEKALYSHRP
+1463 K
-1478 KAERVLKPAERE
+1478 
-1490 NTVGTAEKG
+1490 
-1499 AESSADG
+1499 SSTDG

-1511 KEPTLAPP
+1511 IEPILAPP

-1539 DRHEYHITDDAL
+1539 DRHEYHITDDAI
-1551 GVGTPG
+1551 GTGTPG

-1586 VLARYVGWG
+1586 VLAQYVGWG

-1725 SFKVIDKRYDRY
+1725 SFKVVDKRYDRY

-1864 LPIEGRDLGEQLA
+1864 LPMEGRDLGEQLA
-1877 AAIQNIRGS
+1877 AAIQNIQGS

-1993 ANSSAFSMDSAYFLL
+1993 ANSSVFSMDSAYFLL

-2023 ADMFTKRTIKQRVTI
+2023 ADMFTKRTIKQKVTI

-2057 VDMDYMAELTGKTE
+2057 VDMDYMMELTGKTE

-2118 SAELYPE
+2118 SAEQYPE
-2125 DYTAHVQALER
+2125 DYTANVQALER

-2152 ATWLPTE
+2152 ATWLPPKIVE
-2159 VIDQFI
+2159 QFMF
-2165 YELFGTSPRSQRMI
+2165 ELFSTSNRSRWNI
-2179 RSHYSQ
+2179 HVHYSKY
-2185 HTGAWN
+2185 TGEWN
-2191 IESKFADRGNIKA
+2191 IEGKSYDKGNIKA
-2204 ENTYGTTRVNG
+2204 QNTYGTKRING
-2215 YKIIEETLNL
+2215 YKIIEEILNL
-2225 RDLRIFD
+2225 RDVRIYD
-2232 YVEDEHGNRV
+2232 YETDHYGNRI

-2270 DPARRERLTRLY
+2270 DPQRRERLCKLY
-2282 NDKFNSIRPREYDGS
+2282 NEKFNSIRPREYDGS

-2433 QRSEVLNGIA
+2433 QRNEVLNGLA

-2453 SIKQMERTKKSIDAK
+2453 SIKQMERMKKSIDAK

-2479 DVVTFEELGIDR
+2479 DMVTFEELGIDR

-2564 QYHTLEEHGLLNFDA
+2564 QYHALEEHGLLNFDA

-2625 QTADMLN
+2625 QTADMLK

-2638 NYHNIVLK
+2638 NSHNIVLK

-2655 AALGQRAEKVRNR
+2655 AALGERAEKVRNGK
-2668 MVDST
+2668 VDST

-2707 ACVGDVFDIWQRTA
+2707 ACADNVFEIWQHTA

-2734 TPGKNRPIEMVPNEQ
+2734 TPGKSRPIEMVPNEQ

-2767 LIARGIPAEEIA
+2767 LIAKGIPAEEIA
-2779 YIHSANTET
+2779 YIHSAKTEA

-2821 LVALHHL
+2821 LAALHHL

-2842 RIIRQGNENNEGD
+2842 RIIRQGNENDEVD

-2947 IKTLPQQIAK
+2947 IKELPQEIAK
-2957 YEQSIEGYL
+2957 YEQYIEGYT

-3021 RGFSMDLSFASLTR
+3021 RGFAMDLSFESLFR

-3049 NLGTDVFGN
+3049 PLGTDIFGN

-3066 ESMEERISTCREQL
+3066 GSMEERISTCREQL
-3080 ENTRMQLENAKLEV
+3080 ENTKVQLENAKLEV
-3094 DKPFPQEDELKR
+3094 EKPFPQEDELKR

-3127 VDGDVGDEVTA
+3127 VDGDVGDEVTV
-3138 PARGSP
+3138 PARGNP

>member
-69 YVSRGTR
+69 YVNRGTR

-104 RVIPIWK
+104 RMIPIWK

-117 DAVIEALENSYGEFP
+117 NAVIEALENSYGEFP
-132 DRSGLAARL
+132 DRSGLAACL

-146 VIVEDNFGDYYTEL
+146 VIVEDNFGDYFTEL
-160 RGVKGGSLLEELDD
+160 RGVKEGSLLEELDD

-258 AQTPNRQYHD
+258 AQTPNRPYHD
-268 GRTKQERSVEH
+268 SRTKQERSIEH
-279 GTDIPDGGRL
+279 GTDISNGGRL
-289 PPAQSGSAGGPEGRK
+289 PSAQSGSAGGPEGRK

-338 PAGHGDGGAVD
+338 PAGHGDGGAAD

-363 GQRSDEVGGPDEQHP
+363 SQRSDEVGGPDEQHP

-386 DGASLYGRVSDPLIA
+386 DRASLYGRVSDPLIA

-415 TTGLQNSHHDFN
+415 TAGLQNSHHDFD

-440 KTELLRVSD
+440 KQELLRISD
-449 ALKDHKAEI
+449 ALKDHRTEI

-477 FFDNTYVEKILSNG
+477 FFDSTYVEKILSNG

-496 RAWDDVLDLWRGAYL
+496 RAWDDVLELWRGAYL
-511 SREKGDFLRWP
+511 SREKEDFLRWP

-528 YGMILLDQWLDPEER
+528 YGMILLDQWLDPEEH
-543 PLPSEAEQISLIEQV
+543 PLPSEAEQVSLIEQA
-558 EAEKK
+558 EAEKASA
-563 PVFTLPQ
+563 FILPQ
-570 AAIDYV
+570 EAIDYV
-576 LCGGISVSQRKYR
+576 LCGRYSPSKLR
-589 IFEQFQKNEGKQ
+589 IYDQYQKQ
-601 ENIKFLRSTYGVGG
+601 ESRQENAKFLKAEYGVG
-615 HSDAIPGSGFF
+615 SYSNAIPSSGFR
-626 VDYDGKGI
+626 VDHDSTGITISRDYGDPDGKF
-634 KLWRGTHGEPD
+634 
-645 RVEVLLSWAKVE
+645 LLTWAKVE

-740 LSGDNLFVLPTLRNA
+740 LSEDNLFVLPTLRNA

-784 LEPTEEELNPPPPPK
+784 MEPTEEELNPPPPPK

-858 LLQVAENAALVADAE
+858 LLQVAENAAPVADAE

-951 GFQVIDMVQAQL
+951 GFQVIDMAQAQL

-1000 AHTVEISVDLVS
+1000 AHIVEISVDLVS

-1050 AEEEYNKQQTQKKQT
+1050 AEEEYNKQRQGR
-1065 EVQQTEDDP
+1065 EH
-1074 FPEIDPAAIRRTLAE
+1074 PADTAPSQEEKAGAE
-1089 RGIVDGKVIDPDKL
+1089 PD
-1103 NADPFIQRVMA
+1103 V
-1114 DAEQASARAPQS
+1114 
-1126 DERFSPIE
+1126 RF
-1134 TENGYAVW
+1134 YAVELDRGSQIAYGVW
-1142 DNIRDEIYVDDEGVS
+1142 DGQNDRIYVDDEGVS

-1171 QLNQVNP
+1171 QLNQVE
-1178 LARYYGEGETILIR
+1178 LCARYYGEGETILIR

-1309 QAREKPPAHAPVDR
+1309 QAREKPPAHAPADR
-1323 DEAERRYQVVVYHH
+1323 DEAEHRYQVVVYHH
-1337 LENGMDEKT
+1337 LENGMDEKL
-1346 EYATLE
+1346 EYATPE

-1451 QSGFSNVIAGGF
+1451 QSRFSNVIAGGF
-1463 DTFEEAEKALYSHRP
+1463 DTFEEAEKALYSHRH
-1478 KAERVLKPAERE
+1478 KAERVLKPAERA

-1511 KEPTLAPP
+1511 KEPTLVPP

-1539 DRHEYHITDDAL
+1539 DRHEYHITDDAP

-1818 SEEPDWVHLNT
+1818 SEELDWVHLNT
-1829 DANGLKM
+1829 DANGLKI

-1864 LPIEGRDLGEQLA
+1864 LPIEGRDLEDQLA
-1877 AAIQNIRGS
+1877 VAIQSIQGS
-1886 ITEYVMDDPEIEGED
+1886 ITEYVMDDPETEGED

-1926 NSRMNPVEVSVTAAN
+1926 NSRMNPIEVSVTAAN

-1993 ANSSAFSMDSAYFLL
+1993 ANSSVFSMDSAYFLL

-2023 ADMFTKRTIKQRVTI
+2023 ADMFIKRTIKQRITI

-2251 IAQGKQE
+2251 IAQGKQQ

-2564 QYHTLEEHGLLNFDA
+2564 QYHVLEEHGLLNFDA

-2646 PSEQQKEMV
+2646 PSEQQEEMV
-2655 AALGQRAEKVRNR
+2655 AALGERAEKVRNR

-2707 ACVGDVFDIWQRTA
+2707 ACAGDVFDIWQRTA

-2767 LIARGIPAEEIA
+2767 LIAKGIPAEEIA

-2842 RIIRQGNENNEGD
+2842 RIIRQGNENNEVD

-2980 DGFSPMEVEGTV
+2980 DGFSPMEVEGAV

-3013 EPVPLGQY
+3013 TPVPLGQY
-3021 RGFSMDLSFASLTR
+3021 RGFAMDLSFESMFQQ
-3035 EFKVTLK
+3035 FKVTVK
-3042 GALYYTT
+3042 GALCYTIT
-3049 NLGTDVFGN
+3049 LGTDVFGN

-3066 ESMEERISTCREQL
+3066 ESMEERINTCREQL

>member
-69 YVSRGTR
+69 YVNRGTR

-84 DQGYKLRYVFDMSDT
+84 DRGYKLRYVFDMSDT

-104 RVIPIWK
+104 RTIPIWK

-117 DAVIEALENSYGEFP
+117 DTVIEALENSYGEFP
-132 DRSGLAARL
+132 DRPGLAACL

-146 VIVEDNFGDYYTEL
+146 VIVEDNLGDYYTEL
-160 RGVKGGSLLEELDD
+160 RGVKAGSLLEELDD
-174 LSTETWFRGLVESS
+174 LSTETWFKGLVENS

-233 EMPLREIASTV
+233 EMPLREIATTV

-258 AQTPNRQYHD
+258 DGNSDRQYHG
-268 GRTKQERSVEH
+268 GRINQKRSVEH
-279 GTDIPDGGRL
+279 GTDISDGRRL
-289 PPAQSGSAGGPEGRK
+289 PPAQPGSAGGPEGRK

-314 DPQERLLHGDA
+314 EPQERLLHGDA

-338 PAGHGDGGAVD
+338 PAGHGDGGTAD

-378 GSGGGNGA
+378 GSSGGSGA
-386 DGASLYGRVSDPLIA
+386 DGAGLRGRISGPLIA
-401 GEAPPQAPVDGTSG
+401 GEELPQAPVDGTFG
-415 TTGLQNSHHDFN
+415 TTGLQNSHHDFD
-427 ARTDIPYYHEDSE
+427 AHTDIPYYHEDSE
-440 KTELLRVSD
+440 KLELLRVSD
-449 ALKDHKAEI
+449 ALKDHRIEI

-464 HEGRKERGDFIKG
+464 HEDRKERGDFIKG

-511 SREKGDFLRWP
+511 SREKEDFLRWP
-522 SVADTI
+522 HVADAI
-528 YGMILLDQWLDPEER
+528 QGMILLGQWLDPEER
-543 PLPSEAEQISLIEQV
+543 PLPSEAEQITFIEQ
-558 EAEKK
+558 AEREKRE
-563 PVFTLPQ
+563 VFTLPQ
-570 AAIDYV
+570 EAIDYV
-576 LCGGISVSQRKYR
+576 LCGGSGVSAGKFR
-589 IFEQFQKNEGKQ
+589 IYEQFQKQESKQ
-601 ENIKFLRSTYGVGG
+601 ENIKFLRDEYGIGG
-615 HSDAIPGSGFF
+615 RSDAIPGSGYWE
-626 VDYDGKGI
+626 DYDGEGI
-634 KLWRGTHGEPD
+634 TISRDLQDPNGKYKIT
-645 RVEVLLSWAKVE
+645 WAKVE

-665 AGRYLNRAEKE
+665 ADRYLNRAEKE
-676 HYPQYRAQ
+676 QYPAYRAD
-684 VEQRKARWDIAAE
+684 VQRRTERWKIAKE
-697 ICSIIDDYVDFK
+697 IRSIIDDYVDFK
-709 TRTGETDPYK
+709 TQLGEKDQCD
-719 ELLLARTCANSFRIG
+719 EVLLARRCADSFGVG

-740 LSGDNLFVLPTLRNA
+740 LRKEGDFVLPTMRSA
-755 MQTIIRDKTHLTER
+755 MQTIIADNTHLTER
-769 CEAVLADLSGPLATP
+769 CEAMLAALGGPLAAP
-784 LEPTEEELNPPPPPK
+784 LEPAYDELNPPLEPP
-799 KEYRLT
+799 KEYRLS
-805 LGVTVYLGAQEYEL
+805 LGATVYLGSQEYEL
-819 LAYNEQTVRLYDPTF
+819 LAFDEQTVRLYDPSF
-834 PIFNKELPREEF
+834 PIINKEMARDEF
-846 DRLLAENPLNDR
+846 DRKLAENPLNDK
-858 LLQVAENAALVADAE
+858 LLHVVEDAVPVADAK
-873 EPDAGESPD
+873 EPDAGEPPD

-906 GAEEFVAAIKE
+906 DAEEFVAAIKE
-917 ENHAG
+917 ENHVG

-951 GFQVIDMVQAQL
+951 GFQVIDMAQAQL
-963 GRAKWLINAY
+963 ERAKWLINAY

-1000 AHTVEISVDLVS
+1000 AHTVEISADLVS

-1018 VDGSEAASIQ
+1018 VDDAEATSIQ
-1028 CAGFHDLNELLANL
+1028 CAGFRDLNEFLANL
-1042 DFDEMVAF
+1042 DFDELVAF
-1050 AEEEYNKQQTQKKQT
+1050 AEEEYNKQRQGQ
-1065 EVQQTEDDP
+1065 EH
-1074 FPEIDPAAIRRTLAE
+1074 PADTAPR
-1089 RGIVDGKVIDPDKL
+1089 
-1103 NADPFIQRVMA
+1103 Q
-1114 DAEQASARAPQS
+1114 AEQTGAEP
-1126 DERFSPIE
+1126 DVRF
-1134 TENGYAVW
+1134 YAVELDRGSQIAYGVW
-1142 DNIRDEIYVDDEGVS
+1142 DDQNDRIYVDDEGVS

-1208 DNTVYA
+1208 DDTVYA
-1214 TASGFDTFEQA
+1214 TAGGFDTFVQA

-1260 LVIFR
+1260 LVIFQ

-1283 PTTGSFAKL
+1283 PTTGSFATL

-1300 ADRPLAQKV
+1300 ADRPMAQKV
-1309 QAREKPPAHAPVDR
+1309 QTQEKPPAHVPAGR
-1323 DEAERRYQVVVYHH
+1323 SETQRRYQVVVYHH
-1337 LENGMDEKT
+1337 LENGMDEKL
-1346 EYATLE
+1346 EYATPE
-1352 EAEQAARGYLDGTME
+1352 EAEQAARGYLEGTME
-1367 ADGFAYEGAAV
+1367 PDGFAYEGAAV

-1392 FPTLELPA
+1392 FPAPEPPA
-1400 AKEGTEPKPPAA
+1400 AKEEQPPPPREDTETAA
-1412 PMPTQEG
+1412 ADRDLIGKEVTLEGRRFLVEKIDEDGRASLRDLTFEG
-1419 TEKAAE
+1419 TVGFPIERVEHISAIRRLMGPAEK
-1425 YLFDQ
+1425 
-1430 ERIVVFQSPSG
+1430 
-1441 KFYNHYGYDV
+1441 
-1451 QSGFSNVIAGGF
+1451 IAG
-1463 DTFEEAEKALYSHRP
+1463 P
-1478 KAERVLKPAERE
+1478 
-1490 NTVGTAEKG
+1490 EKG
-1499 AESSADG
+1499 VKSSTDG

-1511 KEPTLAPP
+1511 KEPILAPP

-1539 DRHEYHITDDAL
+1539 DRHEYHITDDAI
-1551 GVGTPG
+1551 GTGTPG
-1557 ERFNNNV
+1557 ERFSNNV

-1586 VLARYVGWG
+1586 VLAQYVGWG

-1749 LDKVRPGGVI
+1749 LDKVRPGGVL

-1829 DANGLKM
+1829 DANRLKM

-1877 AAIQNIRGS
+1877 AAIQNIQGS
-1886 ITEYVMDDPEIEGED
+1886 ITEYVMDDPETEGED

-2023 ADMFTKRTIKQRVTI
+2023 ADMFIKRTIRQRITI

-2092 GSEEKYLTADEY
+2092 SAGEKYLTADEY

-2118 SAELYPE
+2118 SAEQYPE
-2125 DYTAHVQALER
+2125 DYTANVQALER

-2152 ATWLPTE
+2152 ATWLPPKIVE
-2159 VIDQFI
+2159 QFMF
-2165 YELFGTSPRSQRMI
+2165 ELFSTSNRSRWNI
-2179 RSHYSQ
+2179 HVHYSKY
-2185 HTGAWN
+2185 TGEWN
-2191 IESKFADRGNIKA
+2191 IEGKSYDKGNIKA
-2204 ENTYGTTRVNG
+2204 QNTYGTERISG
-2215 YKIIEETLNL
+2215 YKIVEETLNL
-2225 RDLRIFD
+2225 RDVRIFD
-2232 YVEDEHGNRV
+2232 YETDHHGNRV

-2251 IAQGKQE
+2251 IAQGKQQ

-2282 NDKFNSIRPREYDGS
+2282 NDKFNSTRPREYDGS

-2418 KIPVSVE
+2418 KIPVSAE

-2433 QRSEVLNGIA
+2433 QRREVLDGIA

-2468 LAKLNDQSRKD
+2468 LEKLNDQSRKD

-2491 LFVDE
+2491 IFIDE

-2625 QTADMLN
+2625 QTADMLK

-2638 NYHNIVLK
+2638 EYHNIVLK

-2655 AALGQRAEKVRNR
+2655 AALGERAEKVRNR

-2701 DTSKIN
+2701 DTGKVN
-2707 ACVGDVFDIWQRTA
+2707 ACADNIFAIWQRTSA
-2721 DQRSAQMVFCDLS
+2721 RRSTQMAFCDLS
-2734 TPGKNRPIEMVPNEQ
+2734 TPKGNGDFNI
-2749 GGYEMAEFQNV
+2749 
-2760 YDDLRNK
+2760 YDDLRDK

-2779 YIHSANTET
+2779 YIHTANTEA

-2821 LVALHHL
+2821 LAALHHL

-2842 RIIRQGNENNEGD
+2842 RIIRQGNENDEVD

-2887 SPVRSCEDIDET
+2887 SPVRSAEDIDET

-2947 IKTLPQQIAK
+2947 IKTLPQEIAR
-2957 YEQSIEGYL
+2957 YEQYIEGYT
-2966 SDMDRLKENTHPNE
+2966 SDMDRLKEDTHPNE

-3021 RGFSMDLSFASLTR
+3021 RGFDMDLSFASLTR

-3042 GALYYTT
+3042 GTLYYTT
-3049 NLGTDVFGN
+3049 NLGTDIFGN

-3066 ESMEERISTCREQL
+3066 GSMEERINTCREQL
-3080 ENTRMQLENAKLEV
+3080 ENTKVQLENAKLEV
-3094 DKPFPQEDELKR
+3094 EKPFPQEDELKR

>member
-31 TTAAHNFKYNFRD
+31 TTAAHNFKYDFRD

-69 YVSRGTR
+69 YVNRGTR

-84 DQGYKLRYVFDMSDT
+84 DRGYKLRYVFDMSDT

-104 RVIPIWK
+104 RTIPIWK

-117 DAVIEALENSYGEFP
+117 DTVIEALENSYGEFP
-132 DRSGLAARL
+132 DRPGLAACL

-146 VIVEDNFGDYYTEL
+146 VIVEDNLGDYYTEL
-160 RGVKGGSLLEELDD
+160 RGVKAGSLLEELDD
-174 LSTETWFRGLVESS
+174 LSTETWFKGLVENS

-233 EMPLREIASTV
+233 EMPLREIATTV

-258 AQTPNRQYHD
+258 DGNSDRQYHG
-268 GRTKQERSVEH
+268 GRINQKRSVEH
-279 GTDIPDGGRL
+279 GTDISDGRRL
-289 PPAQSGSAGGPEGRK
+289 PPAQPGSAGGPEGRK

-314 DPQERLLHGDA
+314 EPQERLLHGDA

-338 PAGHGDGGAVD
+338 PAGHGDGGTAD

-378 GSGGGNGA
+378 GSSGGSGA
-386 DGASLYGRVSDPLIA
+386 DGAGLRGRISGPLIA
-401 GEAPPQAPVDGTSG
+401 GEELPQAPVDGTFG
-415 TTGLQNSHHDFN
+415 TTGLQNSHHDFD
-427 ARTDIPYYHEDSE
+427 AHTDIPYYHEDSE
-440 KTELLRVSD
+440 KLELLRVSD
-449 ALKDHKAEI
+449 ALKDHRIEI

-464 HEGRKERGDFIKG
+464 HEDRKERGDFIKG

-511 SREKGDFLRWP
+511 SREKEDFLRWP
-522 SVADTI
+522 HVADAI
-528 YGMILLDQWLDPEER
+528 QGMILLGQWLDPEER
-543 PLPSEAEQISLIEQV
+543 PLPSEAEQITFIEQ
-558 EAEKK
+558 AEREKRE
-563 PVFTLPQ
+563 VFTLPQ
-570 AAIDYV
+570 EAIDYV
-576 LCGGISVSQRKYR
+576 LCGGSGVSAGKFR
-589 IFEQFQKNEGKQ
+589 IYEQFQKQESKQ
-601 ENIKFLRSTYGVGG
+601 ENIKFLRDEYGIGG
-615 HSDAIPGSGFF
+615 RSDAIPGSGYWE
-626 VDYDGKGI
+626 DYDGEGI
-634 KLWRGTHGEPD
+634 TISRDLQDPNGKYKIT
-645 RVEVLLSWAKVE
+645 WAKVE

-665 AGRYLNRAEKE
+665 ADRYLNRAEKE
-676 HYPQYRAQ
+676 QYPAYRAD
-684 VEQRKARWDIAAE
+684 VQRRTERWKIAKE
-697 ICSIIDDYVDFK
+697 IRSIIDDYVDFK
-709 TRTGETDPYK
+709 TQLGEKDQCD
-719 ELLLARTCANSFRIG
+719 EVLLARRCADSFGVG

-740 LSGDNLFVLPTLRNA
+740 LRKEGDFVLPTMRSA
-755 MQTIIRDKTHLTER
+755 MQTIIADNTHLTER
-769 CEAVLADLSGPLATP
+769 CEAMLAALGGPLAAP
-784 LEPTEEELNPPPPPK
+784 LEPAYDELNPPLEPP
-799 KEYRLT
+799 KEYRLS
-805 LGVTVYLGAQEYEL
+805 LGATVYLGSQEYEL
-819 LAYNEQTVRLYDPTF
+819 LAFDEQTVRLYDPSF
-834 PIFNKELPREEF
+834 PIINKEMARDEF
-846 DRLLAENPLNDR
+846 DRKLAENPLNDK
-858 LLQVAENAALVADAE
+858 LLHVVEDAVPVADAK
-873 EPDAGESPD
+873 EPDAGEPPD

-906 GAEEFVAAIKE
+906 DAEEFVAAIKE
-917 ENHAG
+917 ENHVG

-951 GFQVIDMVQAQL
+951 GFQVIDMAQAQL
-963 GRAKWLINAY
+963 ERAKWLINAY

-1000 AHTVEISVDLVS
+1000 AHTVEISADLVS

-1018 VDGSEAASIQ
+1018 VDDAEATSIQ
-1028 CAGFHDLNELLANL
+1028 CAGFRDLNEFLANL
-1042 DFDEMVAF
+1042 DFDELVAF
-1050 AEEEYNKQQTQKKQT
+1050 AEEEYNKQRQGQ
-1065 EVQQTEDDP
+1065 EH
-1074 FPEIDPAAIRRTLAE
+1074 PADTAPR
-1089 RGIVDGKVIDPDKL
+1089 
-1103 NADPFIQRVMA
+1103 Q
-1114 DAEQASARAPQS
+1114 AEQTGAEP
-1126 DERFSPIE
+1126 DVRF
-1134 TENGYAVW
+1134 YAVELDRGSQIAYGVW
-1142 DNIRDEIYVDDEGVS
+1142 DDQNDRIYVDDEGVS

-1171 QLNQVNP
+1171 QLNQLKT

-1208 DNTVYA
+1208 DDTVYA
-1214 TASGFDTFEQA
+1214 TAGGFDTFVQA

-1260 LVIFR
+1260 LVIFQ

-1283 PTTGSFAKL
+1283 PTTGSFATL

-1300 ADRPLAQKV
+1300 ADRPMAQKV
-1309 QAREKPPAHAPVDR
+1309 QTQEKPPAHVPAGR
-1323 DEAERRYQVVVYHH
+1323 SETQRRYQVVVYHH
-1337 LENGMDEKT
+1337 LENGMDEKL
-1346 EYATLE
+1346 EYATPE
-1352 EAEQAARGYLDGTME
+1352 EAEQAARGYLEGTME
-1367 ADGFAYEGAAV
+1367 PDGFAYEGAAV

-1392 FPTLELPA
+1392 FPAPEPPA
-1400 AKEGTEPKPPAA
+1400 AKEEQPPPPREDTETAA
-1412 PMPTQEG
+1412 ADRDLIGKEVTLEGRRFLVEKIDEDGCASLRDLTFEG
-1419 TEKAAE
+1419 TVGFPIERVEHISAIRRLMGPAEK
-1425 YLFDQ
+1425 
-1430 ERIVVFQSPSG
+1430 
-1441 KFYNHYGYDV
+1441 
-1451 QSGFSNVIAGGF
+1451 IAG
-1463 DTFEEAEKALYSHRP
+1463 P
-1478 KAERVLKPAERE
+1478 
-1490 NTVGTAEKG
+1490 EKG
-1499 AESSADG
+1499 VKSSTDG

-1511 KEPTLAPP
+1511 KEPILAPP

-1539 DRHEYHITDDAL
+1539 DRHEYHITDDAI
-1551 GVGTPG
+1551 GTGTPG
-1557 ERFNNNV
+1557 ERFSNNV

-1586 VLARYVGWG
+1586 VLAQYVGWG

-1621 AARESTLTAFY
+1621 AARASTLTAFY

-1643 ALTNMGFQTGNLL
+1643 ALTNMGFKTGNLL

-1749 LDKVRPGGVI
+1749 LDKVRPGGVL

-1829 DANGLKM
+1829 DANRLKM

-1877 AAIQNIRGS
+1877 AAIQNIQGS
-1886 ITEYVMDDPEIEGED
+1886 ITEYVMDDPETEGED

-1993 ANSSAFSMDSAYFLL
+1993 ANSSVFSMDSAYFLL

-2023 ADMFTKRTIKQRVTI
+2023 ADMFIKRTIRQRITI

-2092 GSEEKYLTADEY
+2092 SAGEKYLTADEY

-2118 SAELYPE
+2118 SAEQYPE
-2125 DYTAHVQALER
+2125 DYTANVQALER

-2152 ATWLPTE
+2152 ATWLPPKIVE
-2159 VIDQFI
+2159 QFMF
-2165 YELFGTSPRSQRMI
+2165 ELFSTSNRSRWNI
-2179 RSHYSQ
+2179 HVHYSKY
-2185 HTGAWN
+2185 TGEWN
-2191 IESKFADRGNIKA
+2191 IEGKSYDKGNIKA
-2204 ENTYGTTRVNG
+2204 QNTYGTERISG
-2215 YKIIEETLNL
+2215 YKIVEETLNL
-2225 RDLRIFD
+2225 RDVRIFD
-2232 YVEDEHGNRV
+2232 YETDHHGNRV

-2251 IAQGKQE
+2251 IAQGKQQ

-2282 NDKFNSIRPREYDGS
+2282 NDKFNSTRPREYDGS

-2418 KIPVSVE
+2418 KIPVSAE

-2433 QRSEVLNGIA
+2433 QRREVLDGIA

-2468 LAKLNDQSRKD
+2468 LEKLNDQSRKD

-2491 LFVDE
+2491 IFIDE

-2537 GGRGVVFATGTPISN
+2537 GGRGVIFATGTPISN

-2564 QYHTLEEHGLLNFDA
+2564 QYQALEEHGLLNFDA

-2625 QTADMLN
+2625 QTADMLK

-2638 NYHNIVLK
+2638 EYHNIVLK

-2655 AALGQRAEKVRNR
+2655 AALGERAEKVRNR

-2701 DTSKIN
+2701 DTGKVN
-2707 ACVGDVFDIWQRTA
+2707 ACADNIFAIWQRTSA
-2721 DQRSAQMVFCDLS
+2721 RRSTQMAFCDLS
-2734 TPGKNRPIEMVPNEQ
+2734 TPKGNGDFNI
-2749 GGYEMAEFQNV
+2749 
-2760 YDDLRNK
+2760 YDDLRDK

-2779 YIHSANTET
+2779 YIHTANTEA

-2821 LVALHHL
+2821 LAALHHL

-2842 RIIRQGNENNEGD
+2842 RIIRQGNENDEVD

-2878 FIGQIMTSK
+2878 FIGKIMTIK
-2887 SPVRSCEDIDET
+2887 IPVRSAEDIDET

-2947 IKTLPQQIAK
+2947 IKTLPQEIAR
-2957 YEQSIEGYL
+2957 YEQYIEGYT
-2966 SDMDRLKENTHPNE
+2966 SDMDRLKEDTHPNE

-3021 RGFSMDLSFASLTR
+3021 RGFDMDLSFASLTR

-3042 GALYYTT
+3042 GTLYYTT
-3049 NLGTDVFGN
+3049 NLGTDIFGN

-3066 ESMEERISTCREQL
+3066 GSMEERINTCREQL
-3080 ENTRMQLENAKLEV
+3080 ENTKVQLENAKLEV
-3094 DKPFPQEDELKR
+3094 EKPFPQEDELKR

>member
-31 TTAAHNFKYNFRD
+31 TTAAHNFKYDFRD

-69 YVSRGTR
+69 YVNRGTR

-84 DQGYKLRYVFDMSDT
+84 DRGYKLRYVFDMSDT

-104 RVIPIWK
+104 RTIPIWK

-117 DAVIEALENSYGEFP
+117 DTVIEALENSYGEFP
-132 DRSGLAARL
+132 DRPGLAACL
-141 LETAK
+141 LEAAK
-146 VIVEDNFGDYYTEL
+146 VIVEDNLGDYYTEL
-160 RGVKGGSLLEELDD
+160 RGVKAGSLLEELDD
-174 LSTETWFRGLVESS
+174 LSTETWFKGLVESS

-233 EMPLREIASTV
+233 EMPLREIATTV

-258 AQTPNRQYHD
+258 DGNSDRQYHG
-268 GRTKQERSVEH
+268 GRINQKRSVEH
-279 GTDIPDGGRL
+279 GTDISDGRRL
-289 PPAQSGSAGGPEGRK
+289 PPAQPGSAGGPEGRK

-314 DPQERLLHGDA
+314 EPQERLLHGDA

-338 PAGHGDGGAVD
+338 PAGHGDGGTAD

-378 GSGGGNGA
+378 GSSGGSGA
-386 DGASLYGRVSDPLIA
+386 DGAGLRGRISGPLIA
-401 GEAPPQAPVDGTSG
+401 GEELPQAPVDGTSG
-415 TTGLQNSHHDFN
+415 ATGLQNKHHDFN

-440 KTELLRVSD
+440 KQELLRISD
-449 ALKDHKAEI
+449 ALNGHRAEI

-496 RAWDDVLDLWRGAYL
+496 RAWDDVLNLWRGAYL
-511 SREKGDFLRWP
+511 SREKEMFLRWP
-522 SVADTI
+522 HVADTI

-543 PLPSEAEQISLIEQV
+543 PLPSEAEQITFIEQ
-558 EAEKK
+558 AEREKRE
-563 PVFTLPQ
+563 VFTLPQ
-570 AAIDYV
+570 EAIDYV
-576 LCGGISVSQRKYR
+576 LCGGSGVSAGKFR
-589 IFEQFQKNEGKQ
+589 IYEQFQKQESKQ
-601 ENIKFLRSTYGVGG
+601 ENIKFLRDEYGIGG
-615 HSDAIPGSGFF
+615 RSDAIPGSGYWE
-626 VDYDGKGI
+626 DHDGKGI
-634 KLWRGTHGEPD
+634 TISRDLQDPNGKYKIT
-645 RVEVLLSWAKVE
+645 WAKVE

-665 AGRYLNRAEKE
+665 ADRYLNRAEKE
-676 HYPQYRAQ
+676 QYPAYRAD
-684 VEQRKARWDIAAE
+684 VQRRTERWKIAKE
-697 ICSIIDDYVDFK
+697 IRSIIDDYVDFK
-709 TRTGETDPYK
+709 TQLGEKDQCD
-719 ELLLARTCANSFRIG
+719 EVLLAKRCADSFGVG

-740 LSGDNLFVLPTLRNA
+740 LRKKGDFVLPTMRSA
-755 MQTIIRDKTHLTER
+755 MQTIIADNTHLTER
-769 CEAVLADLSGPLATP
+769 CEAMLVALDGPLAAP
-784 LEPTEEELNPPPPPK
+784 LEPAYDELNPPLELP
-799 KEYRLT
+799 KEYRLS
-805 LGVTVYLGAQEYEL
+805 LGATVYLGSQEYEL
-819 LAYNEQTVRLYDPTF
+819 LAFDEQTVRLYDPSF
-834 PIFNKELPREEF
+834 PIINKEMARDEF
-846 DRLLAENPLNDR
+846 DRQLAENPLNDR
-858 LLQVAENAALVADAE
+858 LLQVAEDAAPVADAE
-873 EPDAGESPD
+873 EPDAEEPLN

-906 GAEEFVAAIKE
+906 DAEEFMLAIRE
-917 ENHAG
+917 ENRVG
-922 APMRIVLYRDGQGQT
+922 APMRIVLYRDSEGQT
-937 IPQDFLAELDPPPQ
+937 IPQDFLADLDPPPQ
-951 GFQVIDMVQAQL
+951 GFQVIDMAQAQL
-963 GRAKWLINAY
+963 EQTKWLINAY

-1000 AHTVEISVDLVS
+1000 AHTVEISADLVS

-1018 VDGSEAASIQ
+1018 VDGAEATAIQ
-1028 CAGFHDLNELLANL
+1028 CAGFRDLNEFLANL

-1065 EVQQTEDDP
+1065 EVQQTEYDP

-1089 RGIVDGKVIDPDKL
+1089 RGIVDGKVIDPDKR
-1103 NADPFIQRVMA
+1103 NADPFIQQVMV
-1114 DAEQASARAPQS
+1114 DVEQAAARVPQS
-1126 DERFSPIE
+1126 DERFSLTE
-1134 TENGYAVW
+1134 TEDGYAVW
-1142 DNIRDEIYVDDEGVS
+1142 DNIRDEIYVDDEGVQEHFIS
-1157 EEFTSRWQAEEYAR
+1157 EWQAEDY
-1171 QLNQVNP
+1171 LKQV
-1178 LARYYGEGETILIR
+1178 R
-1192 QYPNG
+1192 
-1197 QYYVQ
+1197 
-1202 YCYDDQ
+1202 
-1208 DNTVYA
+1208 
-1214 TASGFDTFEQA
+1214 
-1225 EAALYTHRPQAKKD
+1225 
-1239 PIAAQD
+1239 
-1245 LAYRQAA
+1245 
-1252 EYWSGDEH
+1252 
-1260 LVIFR
+1260 
-1265 EPNGTF
+1265 
-1271 CNQYGFISGRVT
+1271 
-1283 PTTGSFAKL
+1283 
-1292 EEAEKQLY
+1292 
-1300 ADRPLAQKV
+1300 
-1309 QAREKPPAHAPVDR
+1309 
-1323 DEAERRYQVVVYHH
+1323 QVVADK
-1337 LENGMDEKT
+1337 ES
-1346 EYATLE
+1346 
-1352 EAEQAARGYLDGTME
+1352 AEWL
-1367 ADGFAYEGAAV
+1367 AV
-1378 YDLLEKKWLRVIGD
+1378 ERAKQEIPE
-1392 FPTLELPA
+1392 PTS
-1400 AKEGTEPKPPAA
+1400 AKEEPP
-1412 PMPTQEG
+1412 
-1419 TEKAAE
+1419 
-1425 YLFDQ
+1425 
-1430 ERIVVFQSPSG
+1430 
-1441 KFYNHYGYDV
+1441 
-1451 QSGFSNVIAGGF
+1451 
-1463 DTFEEAEKALYSHRP
+1463 
-1478 KAERVLKPAERE
+1478 
-1490 NTVGTAEKG
+1490 
-1499 AESSADG
+1499 
-1506 HDQGG
+1506 
-1511 KEPTLAPP
+1511 LAPP
-1519 QPQRRARV
+1519 QPQRRAKV

-1539 DRHEYHITDDAL
+1539 DRHEYHITDDAI
-1551 GVGTPG
+1551 GTGTPG

-1586 VLARYVGWG
+1586 VLAQYVGWG

-1612 ALLTEEEYA
+1612 ALLTEDEYA

-1877 AAIQNIRGS
+1877 AAIQNIQGS

-1993 ANSSAFSMDSAYFLL
+1993 ANSSVFSMDSAYFLL

-2057 VDMDYMAELTGKTE
+2057 VDMDYMADLTGKTE
-2071 QEVYADLT
+2071 QEIYADLT

-2165 YELFGTSPRSQRMI
+2165 YELFGTSPRSRRMI

-2185 HTGAWN
+2185 HTGAWS

-2232 YVEDEHGNRV
+2232 YVEDKYGNRV
-2242 PILNKKETA
+2242 PVLNKKETA

-2297 HLNFVGI
+2297 HLTFVGI

-2318 AHILYGGNTLLAH
+2318 ARILYGGNTLLAH

-2383 VATRKDFE
+2383 VATKKDFE

-2418 KIPVSVE
+2418 KIPVSAE

-2433 QRSEVLNGIA
+2433 QRNEVLNGLA

-2501 NLAAFSKMRNV
+2501 NLAAYSKMRNV

-2564 QYHTLEEHGLLNFDA
+2564 QYHVLEEHGLLNFDA

-2625 QTADMLN
+2625 QTADMLK

-2638 NYHNIVLK
+2638 NSHNIVLK

-2655 AALGQRAEKVRNR
+2655 AALGERAEKVRNR

-2707 ACVGDVFDIWQRTA
+2707 ACADNVFEIWQRTA
-2721 DQRSAQMVFCDLS
+2721 DQRSAQMVFCD
-2734 TPGKNRPIEMVPNEQ
+2734 
-2749 GGYEMAEFQNV
+2749 
-2760 YDDLRNK
+2760 
-2767 LIARGIPAEEIA
+2767 
-2779 YIHSANTET
+2779 
-2788 QKKELFGKVRSGQ
+2788 
-2801 VRVLIGSTQ
+2801 RV
-2810 KMGAGTNVQKK
+2810 A
-2821 LVALHHL
+2821 
-2828 DCPWRPSDLQQREG
+2828 
-2842 RIIRQGNENNEGD
+2842 IRC
-2855 IYTYV
+2855 Y
-2860 TENTFDSYLYQLV
+2860 
-2873 EGKQK
+2873 K
-2878 FIGQIMTSK
+2878 
-2887 SPVRSCEDIDET
+2887 
-2899 ALSYAEIKALCTG
+2899 
-2912 NPHIKEKMD
+2912 
-2921 LDIDVQRLRLLKAN
+2921 
-2935 HLSQRYALEDQI
+2935 
-2947 IKTLPQQIAK
+2947 
-2957 YEQSIEGYL
+2957 
-2966 SDMDRLKENTHPNE
+2966 
-2980 DGFSPMEVEGTV
+2980 
-2992 YTDKKAAGSAIL
+2992 
-3004 AACKAMTSP
+3004 
-3013 EPVPLGQY
+3013 
-3021 RGFSMDLSFASLTR
+3021 
-3035 EFKVTLK
+3035 
-3042 GALYYTT
+3042 
-3049 NLGTDVFGN
+3049 
-3058 ILRLDNLL
+3058 
-3066 ESMEERISTCREQL
+3066 
-3080 ENTRMQLENAKLEV
+3080 
-3094 DKPFPQEDELKR
+3094 
-3106 KSARLDELNI
+3106 
-3116 LLNMD
+3116 
-3121 KRESEI
+3121 
-3127 VDGDVGDEVTA
+3127 
-3138 PARGSP
+3138 
-3144 DRER
+3144 

>member
-69 YVSRGTR
+69 YVNQGTR

-84 DQGYKLRYVFDMSDT
+84 DRGYKLRYVFDMSDT

-104 RVIPIWK
+104 RTIPIWK

-132 DRSGLAARL
+132 DRSGLAACL

-146 VIVEDNFGDYYTEL
+146 VIVEDNFGDYLTEL
-160 RGVKGGSLLEELDD
+160 RGIKEGSLLEELDD
-174 LSTETWFRGLVESS
+174 LSTEAWFKGLVESS

-338 PAGHGDGGAVD
+338 PAGHGDGGAAD
-349 GADGAGAGRDGGAE
+349 GADSAGAGRDGGAE

-401 GEAPPQAPVDGTSG
+401 GEALPQAPVDGTSG

-496 RAWDDVLDLWRGAYL
+496 RAWDDVLNLWRGAYL
-511 SREKGDFLRWP
+511 SREKEDFLRWP

-543 PLPSEAEQISLIEQV
+543 PLPSEAEQISLIEQA

-657 KRIGELIA
+657 KRIRELIA
-665 AGRYLNRAEKE
+665 ADRYLNRAEKE

-858 LLQVAENAALVADAE
+858 LLQVAENAAPVADAE

-951 GFQVIDMVQAQL
+951 GFQVIDMAQAQL

-992 AFSSTSDS
+992 AFSSASDS

-1050 AEEEYNKQQTQKKQT
+1050 AEEEYNKQRQGR
-1065 EVQQTEDDP
+1065 EH
-1074 FPEIDPAAIRRTLAE
+1074 PADTAPSQEEKAGAE
-1089 RGIVDGKVIDPDKL
+1089 PD
-1103 NADPFIQRVMA
+1103 V
-1114 DAEQASARAPQS
+1114 
-1126 DERFSPIE
+1126 RF
-1134 TENGYAVW
+1134 YAVELDRGSQIAYGVW
-1142 DNIRDEIYVDDEGVS
+1142 DGQNDRIYVDDEGVS

-1171 QLNQVNP
+1171 QLNQVE
-1178 LARYYGEGETILIR
+1178 LCARYYGEGETILIR

-1309 QAREKPPAHAPVDR
+1309 QAREKPPAHAPADR

-1337 LENGMDEKT
+1337 LENGMDEKL
-1346 EYATLE
+1346 EYATPE
-1352 EAEQAARGYLDGTME
+1352 EAEQAARGYLEGTME
-1367 ADGFAYEGAAV
+1367 PDGFAYEGAAV

-1392 FPTLELPA
+1392 FPTPEPPT
-1400 AKEGTEPKPPAA
+1400 AKEEQPLPPREDTETAA
-1412 PMPTQEG
+1412 SDRDLLGKEITLEG
-1419 TEKAAE
+1419 RRFRVEKIDEDGRAS
-1425 YLFDQ
+1425 LRDL
-1430 ERIVVFQSPSG
+1430 
-1441 KFYNHYGYDV
+1441 
-1451 QSGFSNVIAGGF
+1451 
-1463 DTFEEAEKALYSHRP
+1463 TFEGAVGFPIERVEHISVIRRLMGPAEK
-1478 KAERVLKPAERE
+1478 
-1490 NTVGTAEKG
+1490 TAGPGKG

-1769 KDTPTVRKYLAQRA
+1769 KDTTTVRKYLAQRA

-1836 NQYFIDHPEMVMG
+1836 NQYFIDHSEMVMG

-1864 LPIEGRDLGEQLA
+1864 LPIEGRDLEDQLA
-1877 AAIQNIRGS
+1877 VAIQSIQGS
-1886 ITEYVMDDPEIEGED
+1886 ITEYVMDDPETEGED

-1926 NSRMNPVEVSVTAAN
+1926 NSRMNPIEVSVTAAN

-1993 ANSSAFSMDSAYFLL
+1993 ANSSVFSMDSAYFLL

-2023 ADMFTKRTIKQRVTI
+2023 ADMFIKRTIKQRITI

-2092 GSEEKYLTADEY
+2092 GSEDKYLTADDY

-2191 IESKFADRGNIKA
+2191 IESKFADRGNVKA

-2251 IAQGKQE
+2251 IAQGKQQ

-2297 HLNFVGI
+2297 HLKFVGI

-2564 QYHTLEEHGLLNFDA
+2564 QYHVLEEHGLLNFDA

-2646 PSEQQKEMV
+2646 PSEQQEEMV
-2655 AALGQRAEKVRNR
+2655 AALGERAEKVRNR

-2707 ACVGDVFDIWQRTA
+2707 ACAGDVFDIWQRTA

-2842 RIIRQGNENNEGD
+2842 RIIRQGNENNEVD
-2855 IYTYV
+2855 IYTSV

-2947 IKTLPQQIAK
+2947 IKELPQQIAK
-2957 YEQSIEGYL
+2957 YEQYIEGYL

>member
-69 YVSRGTR
+69 YVNRGTR

-117 DAVIEALENSYGEFP
+117 DAVIEALENSYSEFP
-132 DRSGLAARL
+132 DRSGLAACL

-160 RGVKGGSLLEELDD
+160 RGVKEGSLLEELDD

-258 AQTPNRQYHD
+258 AQTPNRQYYD

-338 PAGHGDGGAVD
+338 PAGHGDGGAAD

-363 GQRSDEVGGPDEQHP
+363 SQRSDEVGGPDEQHP

-401 GEAPPQAPVDGTSG
+401 GEAPSQAPVDGTSG

-496 RAWDDVLDLWRGAYL
+496 RAWDDVLNLWRGAYL
-511 SREKGDFLRWP
+511 SREKEDFLRWP

-543 PLPSEAEQISLIEQV
+543 PLPSEAEQISLIEQA

-657 KRIGELIA
+657 KRIRELIA
-665 AGRYLNRAEKE
+665 ADRYLNRAEKE

-805 LGVTVYLGAQEYEL
+805 LGDTVYLGAQEYEL
-819 LAYNEQTVRLYDPTF
+819 LAYKEQTVRLYDPTF

-858 LLQVAENAALVADAE
+858 LLQVAENAAPVADAE
-873 EPDAGESPD
+873 EPDTGEPLA

-906 GAEEFVAAIKE
+906 DAEEFVAAIKE

-951 GFQVIDMVQAQL
+951 GFQVIDMAQAQL
-963 GRAKWLINAY
+963 ERAKWLINAY

-1028 CAGFHDLNELLANL
+1028 CAGFRDLNELLANL

-1050 AEEEYNKQQTQKKQT
+1050 AEEEYNKQRQGQ
-1065 EVQQTEDDP
+1065 EH
-1074 FPEIDPAAIRRTLAE
+1074 PADTAPR
-1089 RGIVDGKVIDPDKL
+1089 
-1103 NADPFIQRVMA
+1103 Q
-1114 DAEQASARAPQS
+1114 AEQTGAEP
-1126 DERFSPIE
+1126 DVRF
-1134 TENGYAVW
+1134 YAVELDRGSQIAYGVW
-1142 DNIRDEIYVDDEGVS
+1142 DDQNDRIYVDDEGVS

-1171 QLNQVNP
+1171 QLKHVKT
-1178 LARYYGEGETILIR
+1178 LAQYYGEGETILIR

-1214 TASGFDTFEQA
+1214 TAGGFDTFEQA
-1225 EAALYTHRPQAKKD
+1225 EAALYIHRPQAKKG

-1260 LVIFR
+1260 LVIFQ

-1283 PTTGSFAKL
+1283 PTTGSFSTL
-1292 EEAEKQLY
+1292 EEAENQLY

-1309 QAREKPPAHAPVDR
+1309 QAREKPPAHAPADR
-1323 DEAERRYQVVVYHH
+1323 DEAEHRYQVVVYHH
-1337 LENGMDEKT
+1337 LENGMDEKL
-1346 EYATLE
+1346 EYATPE
-1352 EAEQAARGYLDGTME
+1352 EAEQAARGYLEGTME
-1367 ADGFAYEGAAV
+1367 PDGFAYEGAAV

-1392 FPTLELPA
+1392 FPIPEPPA
-1400 AKEGTEPKPPAA
+1400 AKEEQPPPPREDTETAA
-1412 PMPTQEG
+1412 ADRDLIGKEVTLEG
-1419 TEKAAE
+1419 RRFRVEKIDEDGRAS
-1425 YLFDQ
+1425 LRDL
-1430 ERIVVFQSPSG
+1430 
-1441 KFYNHYGYDV
+1441 
-1451 QSGFSNVIAGGF
+1451 
-1463 DTFEEAEKALYSHRP
+1463 TFEGAVGFPIERVEHISVIRRLMGPAEK
-1478 KAERVLKPAERE
+1478 
-1490 NTVGTAEKG
+1490 TAGPEKG
-1499 AESSADG
+1499 VESSVDG
-1506 HDQGG
+1506 HDQSG
-1511 KEPTLAPP
+1511 KEPPLAPP
-1519 QPQRRARV
+1519 QPQRRAKV

-1539 DRHEYHITDDAL
+1539 DRHEYHITDDAI
-1551 GVGTPG
+1551 GTGTPG

-1612 ALLTEEEYA
+1612 ALLTEDEYA

-1643 ALTNMGFQTGNLL
+1643 ALTNMSFQTGNLL

-1877 AAIQNIRGS
+1877 AAIQNIQGS

-2023 ADMFTKRTIKQRVTI
+2023 ADMFTKRTIKQKVTI

-2232 YVEDEHGNRV
+2232 YVEDKYGNRV
-2242 PILNKKETA
+2242 PVLNKKETA

-2501 NLAAFSKMRNV
+2501 NLAAFSKMRDV

-2625 QTADMLN
+2625 RTADMLN

-2842 RIIRQGNENNEGD
+2842 RIIRQGNENNEVD

-2992 YTDKKAAGSAIL
+2992 YTEKKAAGSAIL
-3004 AACKAMTSP
+3004 AACQAMTSP
-3013 EPVPLGQY
+3013 GSVPLGQY
-3021 RGFSMDLSFASLTR
+3021 RGFAMDLSFESMFQQ
-3035 EFKVTLK
+3035 FKVTVK
-3042 GALYYTT
+3042 GALCYTIT
-3049 NLGTDVFGN
+3049 LGTDVFGN

-3066 ESMEERISTCREQL
+3066 ESMEERINTCREQL

-3138 PARGSP
+3138 PAHGSP

>member
-69 YVSRGTR
+69 YVNRGTR

-104 RVIPIWK
+104 RMIPIWK

-117 DAVIEALENSYGEFP
+117 NAVIEALENSYGEFP
-132 DRSGLAARL
+132 DRSGLAACL

-146 VIVEDNFGDYYTEL
+146 VIVEDNFGDYFTEL
-160 RGVKGGSLLEELDD
+160 RGVKEGSLLEELDD

-258 AQTPNRQYHD
+258 AQTPNRPYHD
-268 GRTKQERSVEH
+268 SRTKQERSIEH
-279 GTDIPDGGRL
+279 GTDISNGGRL
-289 PPAQSGSAGGPEGRK
+289 PSAQSGSAGGPEGRK

-338 PAGHGDGGAVD
+338 PAGHGDGGAAD

-363 GQRSDEVGGPDEQHP
+363 SQRSDEVGGPDEQHP
-378 GSGGGNGA
+378 GSSGGSGA
-386 DGASLYGRVSDPLIA
+386 DGAGLRGRISGPLIA
-401 GEAPPQAPVDGTSG
+401 GEELPQAPVDGTSG
-415 TTGLQNSHHDFN
+415 TTGLQSSHHDFD
-427 ARTDIPYYHEDSE
+427 AHTDIPYYHEDSE
-440 KTELLRVSD
+440 KQELLRVSD
-449 ALKDHKAEI
+449 ALKDHRIEI

-464 HEGRKERGDFIKG
+464 HEDRKERGDFIKG
-477 FFDNTYVEKILSNG
+477 FFNNTYVEKILSNG

-511 SREKGDFLRWP
+511 SREKEDFLRWP
-522 SVADTI
+522 HVADAI
-528 YGMILLDQWLDPEER
+528 QGMILLDQWLDPEER
-543 PLPSEAEQISLIEQV
+543 PLPSEAEQIAFIEQAG
-558 EAEKK
+558 AEQA
-563 PVFTLPQ
+563 PALPIPQ
-570 AAIDYV
+570 EAIDYV
-576 LCGGISVSQRKYR
+576 LCGRYSPSKLR
-589 IFEQFQKNEGKQ
+589 IYDQYQKQ
-601 ENIKFLRSTYGVGG
+601 ESRQENAKFLKAEYGIG
-615 HSDAIPGSGFF
+615 SYSNAIPNSGFRADHDSKGITISR
-626 VDYDGKGI
+626 DYGDPDGKF
-634 KLWRGTHGEPD
+634 
-645 RVEVLLSWAKVE
+645 LLTWAKAE

-665 AGRYLNRAEKE
+665 AGRYLNRAEQE
-676 HYPQYRAQ
+676 QYAAYR
-684 VEQRKARWDIAAE
+684 EQTAVREARSKIHDDFYGIVCDYKAFVSESKITDKTPDRWYLVSCATAFLNGDKKMYA
-697 ICSIIDDYVDFK
+697 
-709 TRTGETDPYK
+709 RTGEGDFILPMMQDALRTIMEAGPQ
-719 ELLLARTCANSFRIG
+719 LAG
-734 EKKCYV
+734 
-740 LSGDNLFVLPTLRNA
+740 
-755 MQTIIRDKTHLTER
+755 R
-769 CEAVLADLSGPLATP
+769 CEAMLAALDGPLAALLDP
-784 LEPTEEELNPPPPPK
+784 SYDELNPPK

-805 LGVTVYLGAQEYEL
+805 LGDTVYLGAQEYEL
-819 LAYNEQTVRLYDPTF
+819 LAYDEQTARLYDPTF

-846 DRLLAENPLNDR
+846 DRLLAENPLNDK
-858 LLQVAENAALVADAE
+858 LLQVAEDAASVADVG
-873 EPDAGESPD
+873 EPDAGEPLD

-917 ENHAG
+917 ENHVG
-922 APMRIVLYRDGQGQT
+922 APMQIVLYRDGQGQT
-937 IPQDFLAELDPPPQ
+937 ISQDFLAELDPPPQ
-951 GFQVIDMVQAQL
+951 GFEVIDMAQAQL
-963 GRAKWLINAY
+963 ERAKWLINAY

-984 SDLSHVPL
+984 SALSHVPL

-1000 AHTVEISVDLVS
+1000 AHTVEISADLVS

-1018 VDGSEAASIQ
+1018 VDGAEATSIQ
-1028 CAGFHDLNELLANL
+1028 CAGFRDLNEFLANL

-1089 RGIVDGKVIDPDKL
+1089 RDIVDGKVINPDKR
-1103 NADPFIQRVMA
+1103 NAAPFIQQVMA
-1114 DAEQASARAPQS
+1114 DVEQATARVPQS

-1134 TENGYAVW
+1134 VENGYAVW

-1171 QLNQVNP
+1171 QLKHVKT
-1178 LARYYGEGETILIR
+1178 LAQYYGEGETILIR

-1214 TASGFDTFEQA
+1214 TAGGFDTFEQA
-1225 EAALYTHRPQAKKD
+1225 EAALYIHRPQAKKG

-1260 LVIFR
+1260 LVIFQ

-1283 PTTGSFAKL
+1283 PTTGSFSTL
-1292 EEAEKQLY
+1292 EEAENQLY

-1309 QAREKPPAHAPVDR
+1309 QAQEKPPAHAPADR
-1323 DEAERRYQVVVYHH
+1323 DEAEHRYQVLVYHH
-1337 LENGMDEKT
+1337 LENGMDEKL
-1346 EYATLE
+1346 EYATPE
-1352 EAEQAARGYLDGTME
+1352 EAEQAARGYLEGTME
-1367 ADGFAYEGAAV
+1367 PDGFAYEGAAV

-1392 FPTLELPA
+1392 FPTPEPPA
-1400 AKEGTEPKPPAA
+1400 AKEGQPLPPREDTETAA
-1412 PMPTQEG
+1412 ADRDLNGKEVTLEG
-1419 TEKAAE
+1419 RRFLVEKVDENGRAS
-1425 YLFDQ
+1425 LRDL
-1430 ERIVVFQSPSG
+1430 
-1441 KFYNHYGYDV
+1441 
-1451 QSGFSNVIAGGF
+1451 
-1463 DTFEEAEKALYSHRP
+1463 TFEGAAGFPIERVEHISVIRRLMGPAEK
-1478 KAERVLKPAERE
+1478 
-1490 NTVGTAEKG
+1490 TAGPEKG
-1499 AESSADG
+1499 VESSVDG
-1506 HDQGG
+1506 HDQSG
-1511 KEPTLAPP
+1511 KEPPLAPP
-1519 QPQRRARV
+1519 QPQRRAKV

-1539 DRHEYHITDDAL
+1539 DRHEYHITDDAI
-1551 GVGTPG
+1551 GTGTPG

-1612 ALLTEEEYA
+1612 ALLTEDEYA

-1643 ALTNMGFQTGNLL
+1643 ALTSMGFQTGNLL

-1670 EALADSKIYGVELDG
+1670 EALADSKLYGVELDS

-1749 LDKVRPGGVI
+1749 LDKVRPGGII

-1769 KDTPTVRKYLAQRA
+1769 KDTPTVRKYISRRA

-1794 TFKDAAGTDVT
+1794 TFKDAAGTEVT

-1849 EMREISGPYGPETAC
+1849 EMREVSGPYGPETAC
-1864 LPIEGRDLGEQLA
+1864 LPIEGRDLEDQLA
-1877 AAIQNIRGS
+1877 VAIQSIQGS
-1886 ITEYVMDDPEIEGED
+1886 ITEYVMDDPETEGED

-1926 NSRMNPVEVSVTAAN
+1926 NSRMNPIEVSVTAAN

-1973 RKLNALY
+1973 WKLNTLY

-1993 ANSSAFSMDSAYFLL
+1993 ANSSAFSIDSAYFLL

-2057 VDMDYMAELTGKTE
+2057 VDMDYMVELTGKTE
-2071 QEVYADLT
+2071 QEIYADLT
-2079 GVIFLNPMHGYGG
+2079 GVIFLNPMHGHG
-2092 GSEEKYLTADEY
+2092 GSDGEKYLTADEY

-2118 SAELYPE
+2118 SAEQYPE
-2125 DYTAHVQALER
+2125 DYAAHVQALER

-2152 ATWLPTE
+2152 ATWLPPKIVE
-2159 VIDQFI
+2159 QFMF
-2165 YELFGTSPRSQRMI
+2165 ELFSTSNRSR
-2179 RSHYSQ
+2179 
-2185 HTGAWN
+2185 WN
-2191 IESKFADRGNIKA
+2191 IHVHYFQYTGEWNVEGKSYDKGNIKA
-2204 ENTYGTTRVNG
+2204 HNTYGTKRING
-2215 YKIIEETLNL
+2215 YQIIEETLNL
-2225 RDLRIFD
+2225 RDVRIYD
-2232 YVEDEHGNRV
+2232 YETDHHGNRIPV
-2242 PILNKKETA
+2242 LNKKETA

-2270 DPARRERLTRLY
+2270 DPQRRERLTRLY

-2564 QYHTLEEHGLLNFDA
+2564 QYHVLEEHGLLNFDA

-2646 PSEQQKEMV
+2646 PSEQQEEMV
-2655 AALGQRAEKVRNR
+2655 AALGERAEKVRNR

-2707 ACVGDVFDIWQRTA
+2707 ACAGDVFDIWQRTA

-2767 LIARGIPAEEIA
+2767 LIAKGIPAEEIA

-2842 RIIRQGNENNEGD
+2842 RIIRQGNENNEVD

-2947 IKTLPQQIAK
+2947 IKELPQQIARF
-2957 YEQSIEGYL
+2957 EQYIEDYL
-2966 SDMDRLKENTHPNE
+2966 SDMDRLKENTHPNK

-3013 EPVPLGQY
+3013 DPVPLGQY
-3021 RGFSMDLSFASLTR
+3021 RGFTMDLSFDSFKR
-3035 EFKVTLK
+3035 EFQITLK
-3042 GALYYTT
+3042 GTT
-3049 NLGTDVFGN
+3049 HLTAPIGSDIFGN
-3058 ILRLDNLL
+3058 ILRLDHLL
-3066 ESMEERISTCREQL
+3066 DGMEDRMRACKEQL
-3080 ENTRMQLENAKLEV
+3080 ENTKLQLENAKLEV
-3094 DKPFPQEDELKR
+3094 DKPFPHEDELKT

-3121 KRESEI
+3121 KRENEI

-3138 PARGSP
+3138 PARGNP